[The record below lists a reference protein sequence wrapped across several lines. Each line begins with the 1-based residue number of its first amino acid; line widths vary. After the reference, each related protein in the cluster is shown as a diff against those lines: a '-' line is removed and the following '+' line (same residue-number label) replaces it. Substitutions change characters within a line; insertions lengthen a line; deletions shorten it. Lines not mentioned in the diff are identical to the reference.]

1 MSSPHAAEPRTGS
14 LPALFLKQLRL
25 NDRVMPTGAPK
36 SKRTDAD
43 KGAPAPKVA
52 KKKQHAGRAAP
63 YQTVGAIG
71 AGVGTI
77 IRGLIPSDG
86 VNVSEDS
93 YAAVEG
99 TSFRVVAGTI
109 WAQPETQAN
118 AAEAYPDGE
127 WAAKLARFQGVRT
140 SDAQMRIGRYAVTD
154 DMDPRPALPDNLSG
168 ALIGMTSGYGAN
180 VQNMRGTGGAEVELE
195 VLTLGPKWSHL
206 GLSIGDRIKPNAL
219 AHQLNRHFQDDET
232 KIGFLCLRIHHWVE
246 GKRSGRV
253 SADAPVR
260 PIDEDV
266 HTLLF
271 KRPGD
276 HASALYDL
284 EETTGPQSAMKRYR
298 LPVSGAE
305 PFTPD
310 KAKKA
315 LDEILG
321 TDGGMVHPMMWP
333 TLAHASVSFGALK
346 SLMQK
351 IARFRPNKNVRFPDG
366 QGGTYDVNAKVVM
379 LAATLLCLSTKGDG
393 YLPDLHMSVRGATA
407 ACKRLAVIAVEDSW
421 FNGADDRSP
430 ALRALL
436 GLAMATMR
444 MPDYHISHAT
454 AIKVGRLATQVVAS
468 KQILAWSDKFARAPT
483 GTVTVTKAHMVRSA
497 ELLRILKSFEGDMK
511 MFEKCAAVVKANG
524 RIDVIAMP
532 DDLVHPDHMPL
543 LHLID
548 QHVYRGVA
556 HQVLDFPTTQPS
568 NNAFGPRFRTLFHTV
583 TGFNPR
589 LASSDSA
596 ANTRGEHGPF
606 DEARDPVP
614 AVRRAQYQIGLEV
627 FAHVYPK
634 EPLPREEQAAA
645 YEATVSIDPA
655 IISQAVGPIKVAWIR
670 TSKQENIEDYKDD
683 PDPEKRRAAAE
694 LPTEWRGL
702 IVLLGTRSGEEVVVF
717 APSRD
722 NKPKPE
728 LTPSVKAKAIRE
740 ARAKS
745 QLGVGLKFASRL
757 MPFHTHARYDGASER
772 WLVTSTRGAA
782 AMSWSWEDAM
792 ATKLPFV
799 VSPFPIPSEEGDPN
813 WEARLN
819 DDEDGMAAARKAILT
834 ARLES
839 PYLTEEEAGDM
850 QGADYVLL
858 RRCLKKLVK
867 AIADVAEAQGFVP
880 GNVLSRFLS
889 MIAAQYST
897 FNVPV
902 PGLQG
907 GANEKELKPE
917 RGDWIV
923 YRALLRLAALAPGAM
938 QSSSPKKLAFVVND
952 ARALKYIESQLRSIV
967 RERDA
972 ANAANDAQSAA
983 RWQTRWHKLLHNA
996 EGGRTPF
1003 QFQKDLVQ
1011 QMVDRDASPNRTQG
1025 QFLSLEVG
1033 LGKTVTGMLYALQNL
1048 ASTPNH
1054 GMQRIVWITK
1064 RAIVDTTV
1072 GELQRWGQAPI
1083 HAYKSVSAHEAIHG
1097 FGGNNQRIIVLAI
1110 ETLSGAGSS
1119 ETLADE
1125 LIGMAPHTFF
1135 IVDEVHQYYN
1145 LSDRASRLLQA
1156 VSASPKFLVMTAT
1169 PAASTRQ
1176 MLAREWLRRCVN
1188 FPVASPDD
1196 VLVAGA
1202 TFISGRYDLGIEAV
1216 EEEVYVTLEDAEYDA
1231 HKAALAVP
1239 GGWSQAAR
1247 VVRNAIELK
1256 LAEVAVAE
1264 ARADRAANPG
1274 GGALVVVDS
1283 AASSGS
1289 MMNKLEWYAGT
1300 DFRVELRHNVLSA
1313 TQPTDPDVG
1322 IIVVS
1327 KDDVTGYNLQRLG
1340 VIVTGVYAGNAA
1352 HRHQLRGRIRR
1363 LGQKRKEVKYVTVIG
1378 RNTILDLLHER
1389 HKSTDSQ
1396 GATLEAM
1403 AALFLNQAEARTAL
1417 GGGTAVDK
1425 VGTAFDKD
1433 GADAIQFAVQANHEE
1448 AQAALAANQDALEM
1462 EEAPFN
1468 D

>member
-1 MSSPHAAEPRTGS
+1 MAGP
-14 LPALFLKQLRL
+14 LPALFLRQLRL
-25 NDRVMPTGAPK
+25 HEPVAMPTGAPK
-36 SKRTDAD
+36 SKRTGPPE
-43 KGAPAPKVA
+43 GAPAPKA
-52 KKKQHAGRAAP
+52 PKKKQHAGRAAP
-63 YQTVGAIG
+63 YQTVGVLG

-86 VNVSEDS
+86 VDVSEDS

-109 WAQPETQAN
+109 WALPETQSN

-154 DMDPRPALPDNLSG
+154 DMHPVPALPESLSG
-168 ALIGMTSGYGAN
+168 ALMGMTSGYGSN
-180 VQNMRGTGGAEVELE
+180 VQNMRGSDDNAEVELQ

-206 GLSIGDRIKPNAL
+206 GLSIGDRIRPNAL
-219 AHQLNRHFQDDET
+219 AHLLNRHFQDDET

-253 SADAPVR
+253 SADAPAR
-260 PIDEDV
+260 PINEDV
-266 HTLLF
+266 HAHLF
-271 KRPGD
+271 NNPGE
-276 HASALYDL
+276 HAAALYDL

-298 LPVSGAE
+298 LPVSGDR

-310 KAKKA
+310 DAKKVF
-315 LDEILG
+315 DEMTVG
-321 TDGGMVHPMMWP
+321 YEVPPMMWP
-333 TLAHASVSFGALK
+333 TLAHPGVSFGALK

-351 IARFRPNKNVRFPDG
+351 IARFRPNKNVRFP
-366 QGGTYDVNAKVVM
+366 GGDNAADYGVNAKVVM

-407 ACKRLAVIAVEDSW
+407 ACKRLAVIAVEDAW
-421 FNGADDRSP
+421 FNGENDRSP
-430 ALRALL
+430 SLRALL

-444 MPDYHISHAT
+444 MPDYHISYAT
-454 AIKVGRLATQVVAS
+454 ATKVGRLATQVVAS
-468 KQILAWSDKFARAPT
+468 RHLLAWSPKFARSPT
-483 GTVTVTKAHMVRSA
+483 GRVGVTKEHMIRSA
-497 ELLRILKSFEGDMK
+497 ELLRILKSFEGDMQ
-511 MFEKCAAVVKANG
+511 MFERAAEMVHSTG
-524 RIDVIAMP
+524 RIHVIAMP
-532 DDLVHPDHMPL
+532 EQLVHPDHMPL

-589 LASSDSA
+589 LASANPNAA

-634 EPLPREEQAAA
+634 EPLPEEERAARF
-645 YEATVSIDPA
+645 ATVSVDPA
-655 IISQAVGPIKVAWIR
+655 IVSQAVGPIKVVQVL
-670 TSKQENIEDYKDD
+670 TSKQENIADYRDD
-683 PDPEKRRAAAE
+683 PDPEKRRAAAAM
-694 LPTEWRGL
+694 PTVWKGL
-702 IVLLGTRSGEEVVVF
+702 IVLLGTRSSDEVVVF

-722 NKPKPE
+722 AKPKPE
-728 LTPSVKAKAIRE
+728 ITPTAKAKAIRA

-745 QLGVGLKFASRL
+745 QLGVGLKFESRL
-757 MPFHTHARYDGASER
+757 MPFHTHARYDDDTSR

-782 AMSWSWEDAM
+782 AKFWSWDDAM
-792 ATKLPFV
+792 STEVPFV
-799 VSPFPIPSEEGDPN
+799 VSPFPIPNEEGDPE

-819 DDEDGMAAARKAILT
+819 DDDDGLVAADVPILT
-834 ARLES
+834 ARLENR
-839 PYLTEEEAGDM
+839 YLPESEAEDM
-850 QGADYVLL
+850 QGADYGLM
-858 RRCLKKLVK
+858 RRCLEKLVK
-867 AIADVAEAQGFVP
+867 AIADVAELQGFVP

-889 MIAAQYST
+889 MIAAQYTT
-897 FNVPV
+897 FSVPV

-952 ARALKYIESQLRSIV
+952 ARALKHVESELRSIV

-972 ANAANDAQSAA
+972 ATAQPTTH
-983 RWQTRWHKLLHNA
+983 WQTGWHKLLHNA

-1011 QMVDRDASPNRTQG
+1011 QMVDRDGSPNRTQG

-1033 LGKTVTGMLYALQNL
+1033 LGKTVTGMLYALQHL

-1072 GELQRWGQAPI
+1072 GELQRWGQAPVA
-1083 HAYKSVSAHEAIHG
+1083 AYKSVSEHEAIHG
-1097 FGGNNQRIIVLAI
+1097 FGGNNQRILVLAI

-1119 ETLADE
+1119 ETLAE
-1125 LIGMAPHTFF
+1125 RLIGMAPHTLF

-1216 EEEVYVTLEDAEYDA
+1216 EEEVFVRLSEDEYDA

-1239 GGWSQAAR
+1239 GGWGQAAR
-1247 VVRNAIELK
+1247 IVRDAIELK

-1283 AASSGS
+1283 AAAAGS
-1289 MMNKLEWYAGT
+1289 MMNKLKWHAGP
-1300 DFRVELRHNVLSA
+1300 DFQVQLRHNVLNSP
-1313 TQPTDPDVG
+1313 QPTDPTVG
-1322 IIVVS
+1322 IIVVT

-1389 HKSTDSQ
+1389 HKSTDAQ

-1403 AALFLNQAEARTAL
+1403 AALFLNQAEARVAL
-1417 GGGTAVDK
+1417 GGG
-1425 VGTAFDKD
+1425 G
-1433 GADAIQFAVQANHEE
+1433 GA
-1448 AQAALAANQDALEM
+1448 
-1462 EEAPFN
+1462 
-1468 D
+1468 

>member
-1 MSSPHAAEPRTGS
+1 MAGP
-14 LPALFLKQLRL
+14 LPALFLRQLRL
-25 NDRVMPTGAPK
+25 HEPVAMPTGAPK
-36 SKRTDAD
+36 SKRTGPPE
-43 KGAPAPKVA
+43 GAPAPKAPKVT
-52 KKKQHAGRAAP
+52 KKQHAGRAAP
-63 YQTVGAIG
+63 YQTVGVLG

-86 VNVSEDS
+86 VDVSEDS

-109 WAQPETQAN
+109 WALPETQSN

-154 DMDPRPALPDNLSG
+154 DMHPVPALPESLNG
-168 ALIGMTSGYGAN
+168 ALMGMTSGYGSN
-180 VQNMRGTGGAEVELE
+180 VQNMRGSDDNAEVELQ

-206 GLSIGDRIKPNAL
+206 GLSIGDRIRPNAL
-219 AHQLNRHFQDDET
+219 AHLLNRHFQDDET

-253 SADAPVR
+253 SADAPAR
-260 PIDEDV
+260 PINEDV
-266 HTLLF
+266 HAHLF
-271 KRPGD
+271 NNPGE
-276 HASALYDL
+276 HAAALYDL

-298 LPVSGAE
+298 LPVSGDR

-310 KAKKA
+310 DAKKVF
-315 LDEILG
+315 DEMTVG
-321 TDGGMVHPMMWP
+321 REVPPMMWP
-333 TLAHASVSFGALK
+333 TLAHPSVSFGALK

-351 IARFRPNKNVRFPDG
+351 IARFRPNKDVRFP
-366 QGGTYDVNAKVVM
+366 GGDNAADYDVNAKVVM

-407 ACKRLAVIAVEDSW
+407 ACKRLAVIAVEDAW
-421 FNGADDRSP
+421 FNGENDRSP
-430 ALRALL
+430 SLRALL

-444 MPDYHISHAT
+444 MPDYHISYAT
-454 AIKVGRLATQVVAS
+454 ATKVGRLATQVVAS
-468 KQILAWSDKFARAPT
+468 RHLLAWSPKFARSPT
-483 GTVTVTKAHMVRSA
+483 GRVGVTKEHMIRSA
-497 ELLRILKSFEGDMK
+497 ELLRILKSFEGDMQ
-511 MFEKCAAVVKANG
+511 MFERCAEMVDSTG
-524 RIDVIAMP
+524 RIHVIAMP
-532 DDLVHPDHMPL
+532 EQLVHPDHMPL

-589 LASSDSA
+589 LASANPNAA

-614 AVRRAQYQIGLEV
+614 AVRRAQYQIGIEV

-634 EPLPREEQAAA
+634 EPLPEEERAARF
-645 YEATVSIDPA
+645 ATVSVDPA
-655 IISQAVGPIKVAWIR
+655 IVSQAVGPIKVSQVL
-670 TSKQENIEDYKDD
+670 TSKQENIEDYRDD
-683 PDPEKRRAAAE
+683 PDPEKRRAAAAM
-694 LPTEWRGL
+694 PTVWKGL
-702 IVLLGTRSGEEVVVF
+702 IVLLGTRSSDEVVVF

-722 NKPKPE
+722 AKPKPE
-728 LTPSVKAKAIRE
+728 ITPTAKAKAIRA

-745 QLGVGLKFASRL
+745 QLGVGLKFESRL
-757 MPFHTHARYDGASER
+757 MPFHTHARYDDDTSR

-782 AMSWSWEDAM
+782 AKFWSWDDAM
-792 ATKLPFV
+792 STEVPFV
-799 VSPFPIPSEEGDPN
+799 VSPFPIPNEEGDPE

-819 DDEDGMAAARKAILT
+819 DDDDGLVAADVPILT
-834 ARLES
+834 ARLENR
-839 PYLTEEEAGDM
+839 YLPESEAEDM
-850 QGADYVLL
+850 QGADYGLM
-858 RRCLKKLVK
+858 RRCLEKLVN
-867 AIADVAEAQGFVP
+867 AIADVAEVQGFVP

-889 MIAAQYST
+889 MIAAQYTT
-897 FNVPV
+897 FSVPV

-952 ARALKYIESQLRSIV
+952 ARALKHVESELRSIV

-972 ANAANDAQSAA
+972 ATAQPTTH
-983 RWQTRWHKLLHNA
+983 WQTGWHKLLHNA

-1011 QMVDRDASPNRTQG
+1011 QMVDRDGSPNRTQG

-1033 LGKTVTGMLYALQNL
+1033 LGKTVTGMLYALQHL

-1072 GELQRWGQAPI
+1072 GELQRWGQAPVS
-1083 HAYKSVSAHEAIHG
+1083 AYKSVSEHEAIHG
-1097 FGGNNQRIIVLAI
+1097 FGGNNQRILVLAN

-1119 ETLADE
+1119 ETLAE
-1125 LIGMAPHTFF
+1125 RLIGMAPHTLF

-1216 EEEVYVTLEDAEYDA
+1216 EEEVFVRLSEDEYDA

-1239 GGWSQAAR
+1239 GGWGQAAR
-1247 VVRNAIELK
+1247 IVRDAIELK

-1283 AASSGS
+1283 AAAAGS
-1289 MMNKLEWYAGT
+1289 MMNKVNWHAGP
-1300 DFRVELRHNVLSA
+1300 DFQVQLRHNVLNSP
-1313 TQPTDPDVG
+1313 QPTDPTVG
-1322 IIVVS
+1322 IIVVT

-1389 HKSTDSQ
+1389 HKSTDAQ

-1403 AALFLNQAEARTAL
+1403 AALFLNQAEARVAL
-1417 GGGTAVDK
+1417 GGG
-1425 VGTAFDKD
+1425 G
-1433 GADAIQFAVQANHEE
+1433 GA
-1448 AQAALAANQDALEM
+1448 
-1462 EEAPFN
+1462 
-1468 D
+1468 

>member
-1 MSSPHAAEPRTGS
+1 MAGT
-14 LPALFLKQLRL
+14 LPALFLNQLRL
-25 NDRVMPTGAPK
+25 DNSVMPTGAPK
-36 SKRTDAD
+36 SKRTGPPE
-43 KGAPAPKVA
+43 GAPAPKA
-52 KKKQHAGRAAP
+52 RKAPKKQHAGRAAP

-86 VNVSEDS
+86 VDSVSDDS

-109 WAQPETQAN
+109 WALPETQSN

-140 SDAQMRIGRYAVTD
+140 SDAQMRIGRYVVTD
-154 DMDPRPALPDNLSG
+154 DMDPRPALPQSLSG

-180 VQNMRGTGGAEVELE
+180 VQNMQGSDDNAEVELQ

-206 GLSIGDRIKPNAL
+206 GLSIGDRIRPNAL
-219 AHQLNRHFQDDET
+219 AHLLDRHFQDDET

-253 SADAPVR
+253 SADAPAR
-260 PIDEDV
+260 PINEDV
-266 HTLLF
+266 HAHLF
-271 KRPGD
+271 NNPGE
-276 HASALYDL
+276 HAAALYDL

-298 LPVSGAE
+298 LPVSGDR

-310 KAKKA
+310 DAKKVF
-315 LDEILG
+315 DEMTVG
-321 TDGGMVHPMMWP
+321 YEVPPMMWP
-333 TLAHASVSFGALK
+333 TLAHPGVSFGALK

-351 IARFRPNKNVRFPDG
+351 IARFRPNKNVRFP
-366 QGGTYDVNAKVVM
+366 GGDNAADYDVNAKVVM

-407 ACKRLAVIAVEDSW
+407 ACKRLAVIAVEDAW
-421 FNGADDRSP
+421 FNGENDRSP
-430 ALRALL
+430 SLRALL

-444 MPDYHISHAT
+444 MPDYHISYAT
-454 AIKVGRLATQVVAS
+454 ATKVGRLATQVVAS
-468 KQILAWSDKFARAPT
+468 RHLLAWSPKFARSPT
-483 GTVTVTKAHMVRSA
+483 GRVGVTKEHMIRSA
-497 ELLRILKSFEGDMK
+497 ELLRILKSFEGDMQ
-511 MFEKCAAVVKANG
+511 MFERAAEMVHSTG
-524 RIDVIAMP
+524 RIHVIAMP
-532 DDLVHPDHMPL
+532 EQLVHPDHMPL

-589 LASSDSA
+589 LASANPNAA

-634 EPLPREEQAAA
+634 EPLPEEERAARF
-645 YEATVSIDPA
+645 ATVSVDPA
-655 IISQAVGPIKVAWIR
+655 IVSQAVGPIKVVQVL
-670 TSKQENIEDYKDD
+670 TSKQENIADYRDD
-683 PDPEKRRAAAE
+683 PDPEKRRAAAAM
-694 LPTEWRGL
+694 PTVWKGL
-702 IVLLGTRSGEEVVVF
+702 IVLLGTRSSDEVVVF

-722 NKPKPE
+722 AKPKPE
-728 LTPSVKAKAIRE
+728 ITPTAKAKAIRA

-745 QLGVGLKFASRL
+745 QLGVGLKFESRL
-757 MPFHTHARYDGASER
+757 MPFHTHARYDNDTSR

-782 AMSWSWEDAM
+782 AKFWSWDDAM
-792 ATKLPFV
+792 STEVPFV
-799 VSPFPIPSEEGDPN
+799 VSPFPIPNEEGDPE

-819 DDEDGMAAARKAILT
+819 DDDDGLVAADVPILT
-834 ARLES
+834 ARLENR
-839 PYLTEEEAGDM
+839 YLPESEAEDM
-850 QGADYVLL
+850 QGADYGLM
-858 RRCLKKLVK
+858 RRCLEKLVK
-867 AIADVAEAQGFVP
+867 AIADVAELQGFVP

-889 MIAAQYST
+889 MIAAQYTT
-897 FNVPV
+897 FSVPV

-952 ARALKYIESQLRSIV
+952 ARALKHVESELRSIV

-972 ANAANDAQSAA
+972 ATAQPTTH
-983 RWQTRWHKLLHNA
+983 WQTGWHKLLHNA

-1011 QMVDRDASPNRTQG
+1011 QMVDRDGSPNRTQG

-1033 LGKTVTGMLYALQNL
+1033 LGKTVTGMLYALQHL

-1072 GELQRWGQAPI
+1072 GELQRWGQAPVA
-1083 HAYKSVSAHEAIHG
+1083 AYKSVSEHEAIHG
-1097 FGGNNQRIIVLAI
+1097 FGGNNQRILVLAI

-1119 ETLADE
+1119 ETLAE
-1125 LIGMAPHTFF
+1125 RLIGMAPHTLF

-1216 EEEVYVTLEDAEYDA
+1216 EEEVFVRLSEDEYDA

-1239 GGWSQAAR
+1239 GGWGQAAR
-1247 VVRNAIELK
+1247 IVRDAIELK

-1283 AASSGS
+1283 AAAAGS
-1289 MMNKLEWYAGT
+1289 MMNKLKWHAGP
-1300 DFRVELRHNVLSA
+1300 DFQVQLRHNVLNSP
-1313 TQPTDPDVG
+1313 QPTDPTVG
-1322 IIVVS
+1322 IIVVT

-1389 HKSTDSQ
+1389 HKSTDAQ

-1403 AALFLNQAEARTAL
+1403 AALFLNQAEARVAL
-1417 GGGTAVDK
+1417 GGG
-1425 VGTAFDKD
+1425 G
-1433 GADAIQFAVQANHEE
+1433 GA
-1448 AQAALAANQDALEM
+1448 
-1462 EEAPFN
+1462 
-1468 D
+1468 

>member
-1 MSSPHAAEPRTGS
+1 MAGP
-14 LPALFLKQLRL
+14 LPALFLRQLRL
-25 NDRVMPTGAPK
+25 HEPVAMPTGAPK
-36 SKRTDAD
+36 SKRTGPPE
-43 KGAPAPKVA
+43 GAPAPKAPKVT
-52 KKKQHAGRAAP
+52 KKQHAGRAAP
-63 YQTVGAIG
+63 YQTVGVLG

-86 VNVSEDS
+86 VDVSEDS

-109 WAQPETQAN
+109 WALPETQSN

-154 DMDPRPALPDNLSG
+154 DMHPVPALPESLSG
-168 ALIGMTSGYGAN
+168 ALMGMTSGYGSN
-180 VQNMRGTGGAEVELE
+180 VQNMRGSDDNAEVELQ

-206 GLSIGDRIKPNAL
+206 GLSIGDRIRPNAL
-219 AHQLNRHFQDDET
+219 AHLLDRHFQDDET

-253 SADAPVR
+253 SADAPAR
-260 PIDEDV
+260 PINEDV
-266 HTLLF
+266 HAHLF
-271 KRPGD
+271 NNPGE
-276 HASALYDL
+276 HAAALYDL

-298 LPVSGAE
+298 LPVSGDR

-310 KAKKA
+310 DAKKVF
-315 LDEILG
+315 DEMTVG
-321 TDGGMVHPMMWP
+321 YEVPPMMWP
-333 TLAHASVSFGALK
+333 TLAHPGVSFGALK

-351 IARFRPNKNVRFPDG
+351 IARFRPNKNVRFP
-366 QGGTYDVNAKVVM
+366 GGDNAADYGVNAKVVM

-407 ACKRLAVIAVEDSW
+407 ACKRLAVIAVEDAW
-421 FNGADDRSP
+421 FNGENDRSP
-430 ALRALL
+430 SLRALL

-454 AIKVGRLATQVVAS
+454 ATKVGRLATQVVAS
-468 KQILAWSDKFARAPT
+468 RHLLAWSPKFARSPT
-483 GTVTVTKAHMVRSA
+483 GRVGVTKEHMIRSA
-497 ELLRILKSFEGDMK
+497 ELLRILKSFEGDMQ
-511 MFEKCAAVVKANG
+511 MFERAAEMVHSTG
-524 RIDVIAMP
+524 RIHVIAMP
-532 DDLVHPDHMPL
+532 EQLVHPDHMPL

-589 LASSDSA
+589 LASANPNAA

-634 EPLPREEQAAA
+634 EPLPEEERAARF
-645 YEATVSIDPA
+645 ATVSVDPA
-655 IISQAVGPIKVAWIR
+655 IVSQAVGPIKVPQVL
-670 TSKQENIEDYKDD
+670 TSKQENIADYRDD
-683 PDPEKRRAAAE
+683 PDPEKRRAAAAM
-694 LPTEWRGL
+694 PTVWKGL
-702 IVLLGTRSGEEVVVF
+702 IVLLGTRSSDEVVVF

-722 NKPKPE
+722 AKPKPE
-728 LTPSVKAKAIRE
+728 ITPTAKAKAIRA

-745 QLGVGLKFASRL
+745 QLGVGLKFESRL
-757 MPFHTHARYDGASER
+757 MPFHTHARYDNDTSR

-782 AMSWSWEDAM
+782 AKFWSWDDAM
-792 ATKLPFV
+792 TAEMPFV
-799 VSPFPIPSEEGDPN
+799 VSPFPIPNEEGDPE

-819 DDEDGMAAARKAILT
+819 DDDDGLVAADVPILT
-834 ARLES
+834 ARLENR
-839 PYLTEEEAGDM
+839 YLPESEAEDM
-850 QGADYVLL
+850 QGADYGLV
-858 RRCLKKLVK
+858 RRCLEKLVK
-867 AIADVAEAQGFVP
+867 AIASVAEVQGFVS

-889 MIAAQYST
+889 MIAAQYTT
-897 FNVPV
+897 FSVPV

-952 ARALKYIESQLRSIV
+952 ARALKHVESELRSIV

-972 ANAANDAQSAA
+972 ATAQPTTH
-983 RWQTRWHKLLHNA
+983 WQTGWHKLLHNA

-1011 QMVDRDASPNRTQG
+1011 QMVDRDGSPNRTQG

-1033 LGKTVTGMLYALQNL
+1033 LGKTVTGMLYALQHL

-1072 GELQRWGQAPI
+1072 GELQRWGQAPVA
-1083 HAYKSVSAHEAIHG
+1083 AYKSVSEHEAIHG
-1097 FGGNNQRIIVLAI
+1097 FGGNNQRILVLAI

-1119 ETLADE
+1119 ETLAE
-1125 LIGMAPHTFF
+1125 RLIGMAPHTLF

-1216 EEEVYVTLEDAEYDA
+1216 EEEVFVRLSEDEYDA

-1239 GGWSQAAR
+1239 GGWGQAAR
-1247 VVRNAIELK
+1247 IVRDAIERK

-1283 AASSGS
+1283 AAAAGS
-1289 MMNKLEWYAGT
+1289 MMNKLKWHAGP
-1300 DFRVELRHNVLSA
+1300 DFQVQLRHNVLNSP
-1313 TQPTDPDVG
+1313 QPTDPTVG
-1322 IIVVS
+1322 IIVVT

-1389 HKSTDSQ
+1389 HKSTDAQ

-1403 AALFLNQAEARTAL
+1403 AALFLNQAEARVAL
-1417 GGGTAVDK
+1417 GGG
-1425 VGTAFDKD
+1425 G
-1433 GADAIQFAVQANHEE
+1433 GA
-1448 AQAALAANQDALEM
+1448 
-1462 EEAPFN
+1462 
-1468 D
+1468 

>member
-1 MSSPHAAEPRTGS
+1 MAGP
-14 LPALFLKQLRL
+14 LPALFLRQLRL
-25 NDRVMPTGAPK
+25 HEPVAMPTGAPK
-36 SKRTDAD
+36 SKRTGPPE
-43 KGAPAPKVA
+43 GAPAPKA
-52 KKKQHAGRAAP
+52 PKKKQHAGRAAP
-63 YQTVGAIG
+63 YQTVGVLG

-86 VNVSEDS
+86 VDVSEDS

-109 WAQPETQAN
+109 WALPETQSN

-154 DMDPRPALPDNLSG
+154 DMHPVPALPESLSG
-168 ALIGMTSGYGAN
+168 ALMGMTSGYGSN
-180 VQNMRGTGGAEVELE
+180 VQNMRGSDDNAEVELQ

-206 GLSIGDRIKPNAL
+206 GLSIGDRIRPNAL
-219 AHQLNRHFQDDET
+219 AHLLNRHFQDDET

-253 SADAPVR
+253 SADAPAR
-260 PIDEDV
+260 PINEDV
-266 HTLLF
+266 HAHLF
-271 KRPGD
+271 NNPGE
-276 HASALYDL
+276 HAAALYDL

-298 LPVSGAE
+298 LPVSGDR

-310 KAKKA
+310 DAKKVF
-315 LDEILG
+315 DEMTVG
-321 TDGGMVHPMMWP
+321 YEVPPMMWP
-333 TLAHASVSFGALK
+333 TLAHPGVSFGALK

-351 IARFRPNKNVRFPDG
+351 IARFRPNKNVRFP
-366 QGGTYDVNAKVVM
+366 GGDNAADYDVNAKVVM

-407 ACKRLAVIAVEDSW
+407 ACKRLAVIAVEDAW
-421 FNGADDRSP
+421 FNGENDRSP
-430 ALRALL
+430 SLRALL

-444 MPDYHISHAT
+444 MPDYHISYAT
-454 AIKVGRLATQVVAS
+454 ATKVGRLATQVVAS
-468 KQILAWSDKFARAPT
+468 RHLLAWSPKFTRSPT
-483 GTVTVTKAHMVRSA
+483 GRVGVTKEHMVRSA
-497 ELLRILKSFEGDMK
+497 ELLRILKSFEGDMQ
-511 MFEKCAAVVKANG
+511 MFERCADLVNADA
-524 RIDVIAMP
+524 RIHVIAMP
-532 DDLVHPDHMPL
+532 EQLVHPDHMPL

-589 LASSDSA
+589 LASANPNAA

-634 EPLPREEQAAA
+634 EPLPEEERAVRF
-645 YEATVSIDPA
+645 ATVSVDPA
-655 IISQAVGPIKVAWIR
+655 IVSQAVGPIKVVQVL
-670 TSKQENIEDYKDD
+670 TSKQENIADYRDD
-683 PDPEKRRAAAE
+683 PDPEKRRAAAAM
-694 LPTEWRGL
+694 PTVWKGL
-702 IVLLGTRSGEEVVVF
+702 IVLLGTRSSDEVVVF

-722 NKPKPE
+722 AKPKPE
-728 LTPSVKAKAIRE
+728 ITPTAKAKAIRA

-745 QLGVGLKFASRL
+745 QLGVGLKFESRL
-757 MPFHTHARYDGASER
+757 MPFHTHARYDNDTSR

-782 AMSWSWEDAM
+782 AKFWSWDDAM
-792 ATKLPFV
+792 STEVPFV
-799 VSPFPIPSEEGDPN
+799 VSPFPIPNEEGDPE

-819 DDEDGMAAARKAILT
+819 DDDDGLVAADVPILT
-834 ARLES
+834 ARLENRHLPES
-839 PYLTEEEAGDM
+839 EAEDV
-850 QGADYVLL
+850 QGADYGLM
-858 RRCLKKLVK
+858 RRCLEKLVK
-867 AIADVAEAQGFVP
+867 AIADVAEVQGFVP

-889 MIAAQYST
+889 MIAAQYTT
-897 FNVPV
+897 FSVPV

-952 ARALKYIESQLRSIV
+952 ARALKHVESELRSIV

-972 ANAANDAQSAA
+972 ATAQPTTH
-983 RWQTRWHKLLHNA
+983 WQTGWHKLLHNA

-1011 QMVDRDASPNRTQG
+1011 QMVDRDGSPNRTQG

-1033 LGKTVTGMLYALQNL
+1033 LGKTVTGMLYALQHL

-1072 GELQRWGQAPI
+1072 GELQRWGQAPVA
-1083 HAYKSVSAHEAIHG
+1083 AYKSVSEHEAIHG
-1097 FGGNNQRIIVLAI
+1097 FGGNNQRILVLAI

-1119 ETLADE
+1119 ETLAE
-1125 LIGMAPHTFF
+1125 RLIGMAPHTLF

-1188 FPVASPDD
+1188 FPVASPND

-1216 EEEVYVTLEDAEYDA
+1216 EEEVFVRLSEDEYDA

-1239 GGWSQAAR
+1239 GGWGQAAR
-1247 VVRNAIELK
+1247 IVRDAIELK

-1283 AASSGS
+1283 AAAAGS
-1289 MMNKLEWYAGT
+1289 MMNKLKWHAGP
-1300 DFRVELRHNVLSA
+1300 DFQVQLRHNVLNSP
-1313 TQPTDPDVG
+1313 QPTDPTVG
-1322 IIVVS
+1322 IIVVT

-1389 HKSTDSQ
+1389 HKSTDAQ

-1403 AALFLNQAEARTAL
+1403 AALFLNQAEARVAL
-1417 GGGTAVDK
+1417 GGG
-1425 VGTAFDKD
+1425 G
-1433 GADAIQFAVQANHEE
+1433 GA
-1448 AQAALAANQDALEM
+1448 
-1462 EEAPFN
+1462 
-1468 D
+1468 

>member
-1 MSSPHAAEPRTGS
+1 M
-14 LPALFLKQLRL
+14 
-25 NDRVMPTGAPK
+25 
-36 SKRTDAD
+36 
-43 KGAPAPKVA
+43 
-52 KKKQHAGRAAP
+52 
-63 YQTVGAIG
+63 
-71 AGVGTI
+71 
-77 IRGLIPSDG
+77 
-86 VNVSEDS
+86 
-93 YAAVEG
+93 
-99 TSFRVVAGTI
+99 
-109 WAQPETQAN
+109 
-118 AAEAYPDGE
+118 
-127 WAAKLARFQGVRT
+127 
-140 SDAQMRIGRYAVTD
+140 
-154 DMDPRPALPDNLSG
+154 
-168 ALIGMTSGYGAN
+168 
-180 VQNMRGTGGAEVELE
+180 
-195 VLTLGPKWSHL
+195 LTLGPKWSHL
-206 GLSIGDRIKPNAL
+206 GLSIGDRIRPNAL
-219 AHQLNRHFQDDET
+219 AHLLNRHFQDDET

-253 SADAPVR
+253 SADAPAR
-260 PIDEDV
+260 PINEDV
-266 HTLLF
+266 HAHLF
-271 KRPGD
+271 NNPGE
-276 HASALYDL
+276 HAAALYDL

-298 LPVSGAE
+298 LPVSGDR

-310 KAKKA
+310 DAKKVF
-315 LDEILG
+315 DEMTVG
-321 TDGGMVHPMMWP
+321 YEVPPMMWP
-333 TLAHASVSFGALK
+333 TLAHPGVSFGALK

-351 IARFRPNKNVRFPDG
+351 IARFRPNKNVRFP
-366 QGGTYDVNAKVVM
+366 GGDNAADYDVNAKVVM

-407 ACKRLAVIAVEDSW
+407 ACKRLAVIAVEDAW
-421 FNGADDRSP
+421 FNGENDRSP
-430 ALRALL
+430 SLRALL

-444 MPDYHISHAT
+444 MPDYHISYAT
-454 AIKVGRLATQVVAS
+454 ATKVGRLATQVVAS
-468 KQILAWSDKFARAPT
+468 RHLLAWSPKFARSPT
-483 GTVTVTKAHMVRSA
+483 GRVGVTKEHMIRSA
-497 ELLRILKSFEGDMK
+497 ELLRILKSFEGDMQ
-511 MFEKCAAVVKANG
+511 MFERAAEMVHSTG
-524 RIDVIAMP
+524 RIHVIAMP
-532 DDLVHPDHMPL
+532 EQLVHPDHMPL

-589 LASSDSA
+589 LASANPNAA

-634 EPLPREEQAAA
+634 EPLPEEERAARF
-645 YEATVSIDPA
+645 ATVSVDPA
-655 IISQAVGPIKVAWIR
+655 IVSQAVGPIKVVQIL
-670 TSKQENIEDYKDD
+670 TSKQENIADYRDD
-683 PDPEKRRAAAE
+683 PDPEKRRAAAAM
-694 LPTEWRGL
+694 PTVWKGL
-702 IVLLGTRSGEEVVVF
+702 IVLLGTRSSDEVVVF

-722 NKPKPE
+722 AKPKPE
-728 LTPSVKAKAIRE
+728 ITPTAKAKAIRA

-745 QLGVGLKFASRL
+745 QLGVGLKFESRL
-757 MPFHTHARYDGASER
+757 MPFHTHARYDDDTSR

-782 AMSWSWEDAM
+782 AKFWSWDDAM

-799 VSPFPIPSEEGDPN
+799 VSPFPIPNEEGDPE
-813 WEARLN
+813 WEAQLN
-819 DDEDGMAAARKAILT
+819 DDDDGLVAADVPILT
-834 ARLES
+834 ARLENR
-839 PYLTEEEAGDM
+839 YLPESEAEDM
-850 QGADYVLL
+850 QGADYGLV
-858 RRCLKKLVK
+858 RRCLEKLVK
-867 AIADVAEAQGFVP
+867 AIASVAEVQGFVP

-889 MIAAQYST
+889 MIAAQYTT
-897 FNVPV
+897 FSVPV

-952 ARALKYIESQLRSIV
+952 ARALKHVESELRSIV

-972 ANAANDAQSAA
+972 ATAQPTTH
-983 RWQTRWHKLLHNA
+983 WQTGWHKLLHNA

-1011 QMVDRDASPNRTQG
+1011 QMVDRDGSPNRTQG

-1033 LGKTVTGMLYALQNL
+1033 LGKTVTGMLYALQHL

-1072 GELQRWGQAPI
+1072 GELQRWGQGPI
-1083 HAYKSVSAHEAIHG
+1083 AAVKSGAEDWTIYAQ
-1097 FGGNNQRIIVLAI
+1097 NNRLIVLAI

-1119 ETLADE
+1119 ETIATE
-1125 LIGMAPHTFF
+1125 LIGMAPHTLF

-1216 EEEVYVTLEDAEYDA
+1216 EEEVFVRLSEDEYDA

-1239 GGWSQAAR
+1239 GGWGQAAR
-1247 VVRNAIELK
+1247 IVRDAIERK

-1283 AASSGS
+1283 ASSAASV
-1289 MMNKLEWYAGT
+1289 MNKLKWHAGP
-1300 DFRVELRHNVLSA
+1300 DFQVQLRHNALNSP
-1313 TQPTDPDVG
+1313 QPTDPTVG
-1322 IIVVS
+1322 IIVVT

-1389 HKSTDSQ
+1389 HKSTDAQ

-1417 GGGTAVDK
+1417 GGG
-1425 VGTAFDKD
+1425 G
-1433 GADAIQFAVQANHEE
+1433 GA
-1448 AQAALAANQDALEM
+1448 
-1462 EEAPFN
+1462 
-1468 D
+1468 

>member
-1 MSSPHAAEPRTGS
+1 MAGP
-14 LPALFLKQLRL
+14 LPALFLRQLRL
-25 NDRVMPTGAPK
+25 HEPVAMPTGAPK
-36 SKRTDAD
+36 SKRTGPPE
-43 KGAPAPKVA
+43 GAPAPKAPKVT
-52 KKKQHAGRAAP
+52 KKQHAGRAAP
-63 YQTVGAIG
+63 YQTVGVLG

-86 VNVSEDS
+86 VDVSEDS

-109 WAQPETQAN
+109 WALPETQSN

-140 SDAQMRIGRYAVTD
+140 SDAQMRIGRYVVTD
-154 DMDPRPALPDNLSG
+154 DMDPRPALPQSLSG

-180 VQNMRGTGGAEVELE
+180 VQNMQGSDDNAEVELQ

-206 GLSIGDRIKPNAL
+206 GLSIGDRIRPNAL
-219 AHQLNRHFQDDET
+219 AHLLDRHFQDDET

-253 SADAPVR
+253 SADAPAR
-260 PIDEDV
+260 PINEDV
-266 HTLLF
+266 HAHLF
-271 KRPGD
+271 NNPGE
-276 HASALYDL
+276 HAAALYDL

-298 LPVSGAE
+298 LPVSGDR

-310 KAKKA
+310 DAKKVF
-315 LDEILG
+315 DEMTVG
-321 TDGGMVHPMMWP
+321 YEVPPMMWP
-333 TLAHASVSFGALK
+333 TLAHPGVSFGALK

-351 IARFRPNKNVRFPDG
+351 IARFRPNKNVRFP
-366 QGGTYDVNAKVVM
+366 GGDNAADYDVNAKVVM

-407 ACKRLAVIAVEDSW
+407 ACKRLAVIAVEDAW
-421 FNGADDRSP
+421 FSGENDRSP
-430 ALRALL
+430 SLRALL

-444 MPDYHISHAT
+444 MPDYHISYAT
-454 AIKVGRLATQVVAS
+454 ATKVGRLATQVVAS
-468 KQILAWSDKFARAPT
+468 RHLLAWSPKFARSPT
-483 GTVTVTKAHMVRSA
+483 GRVGVTKEHMIRSA
-497 ELLRILKSFEGDMK
+497 ELLRILKSFEGDMQ
-511 MFEKCAAVVKANG
+511 MFERAAEMVHSTG
-524 RIDVIAMP
+524 RIHVIAMP
-532 DDLVHPDHMPL
+532 EQLVHPDHMPL

-589 LASSDSA
+589 LASANPNAA

-634 EPLPREEQAAA
+634 EPLPEEERAVRF
-645 YEATVSIDPA
+645 ATVSVDPA
-655 IISQAVGPIKVAWIR
+655 IVSQAVGPIKVVQVL
-670 TSKQENIEDYKDD
+670 TSKQENIADYRDD
-683 PDPEKRRAAAE
+683 PDPEKRRAAAAM
-694 LPTEWRGL
+694 PTVWKGL
-702 IVLLGTRSGEEVVVF
+702 IVLLGTRSSDEVVVF

-722 NKPKPE
+722 AKPKPE
-728 LTPSVKAKAIRE
+728 ITPTAKAKAIRA

-745 QLGVGLKFASRL
+745 QLGTGLKFESRL
-757 MPFHTHARYDGASER
+757 MPFHTHARYDDDTSR

-782 AMSWSWEDAM
+782 AKFWSWDDAM

-799 VSPFPIPSEEGDPN
+799 VSPFPIPNEEGDPE
-813 WEARLN
+813 WEAQLN
-819 DDEDGMAAARKAILT
+819 DDDDGLVAADVPILT
-834 ARLES
+834 ARLENR
-839 PYLTEEEAGDM
+839 YLPESEAEDM
-850 QGADYVLL
+850 QGADYGLV
-858 RRCLKKLVK
+858 RRCLEKLVK
-867 AIADVAEAQGFVP
+867 AIASVAEVQGFVP

-889 MIAAQYST
+889 MIAAQYTT
-897 FNVPV
+897 FSVPV

-952 ARALKYIESQLRSIV
+952 ARALKHVESELRSIV

-972 ANAANDAQSAA
+972 ATAQPTTH
-983 RWQTRWHKLLHNA
+983 WQTGWHKLLHNA

-1011 QMVDRDASPNRTQG
+1011 QMVDRDGSPNRTQG

-1033 LGKTVTGMLYALQNL
+1033 LGKTVTGMLYALQHL

-1072 GELQRWGQAPI
+1072 GELQRWGQAPVA
-1083 HAYKSVSAHEAIHG
+1083 AYKSVSEHEAIHG
-1097 FGGNNQRIIVLAI
+1097 FGGNNQRILVLAI

-1119 ETLADE
+1119 ETLAE
-1125 LIGMAPHTFF
+1125 RLIGMAPHTLF

-1216 EEEVYVTLEDAEYDA
+1216 EEEVFVRLSEDEYDA

-1239 GGWSQAAR
+1239 GGWGQAAR
-1247 VVRNAIELK
+1247 IVRDAIELK

-1283 AASSGS
+1283 AAAAGS
-1289 MMNKLEWYAGT
+1289 MMNKLKWHAGP
-1300 DFRVELRHNVLSA
+1300 DFQVQLRHNVLNSP
-1313 TQPTDPDVG
+1313 QPTDPTVG
-1322 IIVVS
+1322 IIVVT

-1389 HKSTDSQ
+1389 HKSTDAQ

-1403 AALFLNQAEARTAL
+1403 AALFLNQAEARVAL
-1417 GGGTAVDK
+1417 GGG
-1425 VGTAFDKD
+1425 G
-1433 GADAIQFAVQANHEE
+1433 GA
-1448 AQAALAANQDALEM
+1448 
-1462 EEAPFN
+1462 
-1468 D
+1468 

>member
-1 MSSPHAAEPRTGS
+1 MAGP
-14 LPALFLKQLRL
+14 LPALFLRQLRL
-25 NDRVMPTGAPK
+25 HEPVAMPTGAPK
-36 SKRTDAD
+36 SKRTGPPE
-43 KGAPAPKVA
+43 GAPAPKAPKVT
-52 KKKQHAGRAAP
+52 KKQHAGRAAP
-63 YQTVGAIG
+63 YQTVGVLG

-77 IRGLIPSDG
+77 LPGLMYSYG
-86 VNVSEDS
+86 VDVSEDS

-109 WAQPETQAN
+109 WALPETQSN

-154 DMDPRPALPDNLSG
+154 DMHPVPALPESLSG
-168 ALIGMTSGYGAN
+168 ALMGMTSGYGSN
-180 VQNMRGTGGAEVELE
+180 VQNMRGSDDNAEVELQ

-206 GLSIGDRIKPNAL
+206 GLSIGDRIRPNAL
-219 AHQLNRHFQDDET
+219 AHLLNRHFQDDET

-253 SADAPVR
+253 SADAPAR
-260 PIDEDV
+260 PINEDV
-266 HTLLF
+266 HAHLF
-271 KRPGD
+271 NNPGE
-276 HASALYDL
+276 HAAALYDL

-298 LPVSGAE
+298 LPVSGDR

-310 KAKKA
+310 DAKKVF
-315 LDEILG
+315 DEMTVG
-321 TDGGMVHPMMWP
+321 YEVPPMMWP
-333 TLAHASVSFGALK
+333 TLAHPGVSFGALK

-351 IARFRPNKNVRFPDG
+351 IARFRPNKNVRFP
-366 QGGTYDVNAKVVM
+366 GGDNAADYDVNAKVVM

-407 ACKRLAVIAVEDSW
+407 ACKRLAVIAVEDAW
-421 FNGADDRSP
+421 FNGENDRSP
-430 ALRALL
+430 SLRALL

-444 MPDYHISHAT
+444 MPDYHISYAT
-454 AIKVGRLATQVVAS
+454 ATKVGRLATQVVAS
-468 KQILAWSDKFARAPT
+468 RHLLAWSPKFARSPT
-483 GTVTVTKAHMVRSA
+483 GRVGVTKEHMIRSA
-497 ELLRILKSFEGDMK
+497 ELLRILKSFEGDMQ
-511 MFEKCAAVVKANG
+511 MFERAAEMVHSTG
-524 RIDVIAMP
+524 RIHVIAMP
-532 DDLVHPDHMPL
+532 EQLVHPDHMPL

-589 LASSDSA
+589 LASANPNAA

-634 EPLPREEQAAA
+634 EPLPEEERAARF
-645 YEATVSIDPA
+645 ATVSVDPA
-655 IISQAVGPIKVAWIR
+655 IVSQAVGPIKVVQVL
-670 TSKQENIEDYKDD
+670 TSKQENIEDYRDD
-683 PDPEKRRAAAE
+683 PDPEKRRAAAAM
-694 LPTEWRGL
+694 PTVWKGL
-702 IVLLGTRSGEEVVVF
+702 IVLLGTRSSDEVVVF

-722 NKPKPE
+722 AKPKPE
-728 LTPSVKAKAIRE
+728 ITPTAKAKAIRA

-745 QLGVGLKFASRL
+745 QLGTGLKFESRL
-757 MPFHTHARYDGASER
+757 MPFHTHARYDNDTSR

-782 AMSWSWEDAM
+782 AKFWSWDDAM
-792 ATKLPFV
+792 STEVPFV
-799 VSPFPIPSEEGDPN
+799 VSPFPIPNEEGDPE
-813 WEARLN
+813 WEAQLN
-819 DDEDGMAAARKAILT
+819 DDDDGLVAADVPILT
-834 ARLES
+834 ARLENR
-839 PYLTEEEAGDM
+839 YLPESEAEDM
-850 QGADYVLL
+850 QGADYGLM
-858 RRCLKKLVK
+858 RRCLEKLVK
-867 AIADVAEAQGFVP
+867 AIADVAELQGFVP

-889 MIAAQYST
+889 MIAAQYTT
-897 FNVPV
+897 FSVPV

-952 ARALKYIESQLRSIV
+952 ARALKHVESELRSIV

-972 ANAANDAQSAA
+972 ATAQPTTH
-983 RWQTRWHKLLHNA
+983 WQTGWHKLLHNA

-1011 QMVDRDASPNRTQG
+1011 QMVDRDGSPNRTQG

-1033 LGKTVTGMLYALQNL
+1033 LGKTVTGMLYALQHL

-1072 GELQRWGQAPI
+1072 GELQRWGQAPVA
-1083 HAYKSVSAHEAIHG
+1083 AYKSVSEHEAIHG
-1097 FGGNNQRIIVLAI
+1097 FGGNNQRILVLAI

-1119 ETLADE
+1119 ETLAE
-1125 LIGMAPHTFF
+1125 RLIGMAPHTLF

-1216 EEEVYVTLEDAEYDA
+1216 EEEVFVRLSEDEYDA

-1239 GGWSQAAR
+1239 GGWGQAAR
-1247 VVRNAIELK
+1247 LVRDAIERK

-1283 AASSGS
+1283 AAAAGS
-1289 MMNKLEWYAGT
+1289 MMNKLKWHAGP
-1300 DFRVELRHNVLSA
+1300 DFQVQLRHNVLNSP
-1313 TQPTDPDVG
+1313 QPTDPTVG
-1322 IIVVS
+1322 IIVVT

-1389 HKSTDSQ
+1389 HKSTDAQ

-1403 AALFLNQAEARTAL
+1403 AALFLNQAEARVAL
-1417 GGGTAVDK
+1417 GGG
-1425 VGTAFDKD
+1425 G
-1433 GADAIQFAVQANHEE
+1433 GA
-1448 AQAALAANQDALEM
+1448 
-1462 EEAPFN
+1462 
-1468 D
+1468 

>member
-1 MSSPHAAEPRTGS
+1 MPSPNGAEPHTGS
-14 LPALFLKQLRL
+14 LPALFLKQLHL
-25 NDRVMPTGAPK
+25 HETMPTGAPK
-36 SKRTDAD
+36 TKRTKPAE
-43 KGAPAPKVA
+43 GAPAPKA
-52 KKKQHAGRAAP
+52 TKKQHAGRAAP

-86 VNVSEDS
+86 VDSVSDDS

-118 AAEAYPDGE
+118 AANAYPDGE

-154 DMDPRPALPDNLSG
+154 DMAPRPALPESLSG

-180 VQNMRGTGGAEVELE
+180 VQNMRGTDGAEVVLE

-206 GLSIGDRIKPNAL
+206 GLSIGDRIMPNAL
-219 AHQLNRHFQDDET
+219 AHQLNRHFQEDET

-253 SADAPVR
+253 SADAPAR

-266 HTLLF
+266 HALLF
-271 KRPGD
+271 NDPGQ

-284 EETTGPQSAMKRYR
+284 EETTGPLSAMKRYR
-298 LPVSGAE
+298 LPLSGDR

-310 KAKKA
+310 DAKAVF
-315 LDEILG
+315 DEMTTG
-321 TDGGMVHPMMWP
+321 HEVHPMMWP

-351 IARFRPNKNVRFPDG
+351 IARFRPNKDVRFPDDA
-366 QGGTYDVNAKVVM
+366 GGTYDVNARVVM

-421 FNGADDRSP
+421 FSGENDRSP

-444 MPDYHISHAT
+444 MPDYHISYAT
-454 AIKVGRLATQVVAS
+454 ATKVGRLSTQVVAS

-497 ELLRILKSFEGDMK
+497 ELLRILKSFEGDMQ
-511 MFEKCAAVVKANG
+511 MFEKCAEVVKADG
-524 RIDVIAMP
+524 RIKVIAMP
-532 DDLVHPDHMPL
+532 EQLVHPDHMPL

-568 NNAFGPRFRTLFHTV
+568 SNAFGPRFRTLFHTV

-589 LASSDSA
+589 LASANPNA

-627 FAHVYPK
+627 FAHVFPK
-634 EPLPREEQAAA
+634 QPLPEEERAVRF
-645 YEATVSIDPA
+645 ATVGVDPA
-655 IISQAVGPIKVAWIR
+655 IISQAVGPIKVSWVR
-670 TSKQENIEDYKDD
+670 TTKQENIEDYKDD

-702 IVLLGTRSGEEVVVF
+702 IVLLGTRSSEEVVVF

-728 LTPSVKAKAIRE
+728 ITPSVKARAIRA
-740 ARAKS
+740 ARFES
-745 QLGVGLKFASRL
+745 QRGVGLKFASRL
-757 MPFHTHARYDGASER
+757 MPFHTHARYDNDTGQ
-772 WLVTSTRGAA
+772 WLVTSNQGAA
-782 AMSWSWEDAM
+782 AKVWSWDNAM
-792 ATKLPFV
+792 TTELPFV
-799 VSPFPIPSEEGDPN
+799 VSPFPIPSKEGDPE
-813 WEARLN
+813 WEARLS
-819 DDEDGMAAARKAILT
+819 DDDDGMAAAKKPILT

-839 PYLTEEEAGDM
+839 RHLSEAEAGDM
-850 QGADYVLL
+850 QGADYRLL
-858 RRCLKKLVK
+858 RRCLEKLVK

-889 MIAAQYST
+889 MIAAQYTT
-897 FNVPV
+897 FSVPL

-923 YRALLRLAALAPGAM
+923 YRALLRLAALVPGAL

-952 ARALKYIESQLRSIV
+952 ARALKYVESELRGIV
-967 RERDA
+967 RERDTANAANA

-983 RWQTRWHKLLHNA
+983 HWQTRWHKLLHDA
-996 EGGRTPF
+996 AGGRAPF

-1033 LGKTVTGMLYALQNL
+1033 LGKTVTGMLYALQHL

-1054 GMQRIVWITK
+1054 GIQRIVWVTK

-1083 HAYKSVSAHEAIHG
+1083 AAYPSVYAHEATHL

-1119 ETLADE
+1119 EALAE
-1125 LIGMAPHTFF
+1125 RLIGMAPHTLF

-1216 EEEVYVTLEDAEYDA
+1216 EEEVFVTLEDAEYDA

-1239 GGWSQAAR
+1239 GGWGQAAR
-1247 VVRNAIELK
+1247 VVRDAIELK

-1283 AASSGS
+1283 AASAGS
-1289 MMNKLEWYAGT
+1289 MMNKLNRYAGT
-1300 DFRVELRHNVLSA
+1300 DFRVELRHNVLNA

-1322 IIVVS
+1322 IIVVT

-1363 LGQKRKEVKYVTVIG
+1363 LGQKRKEVRYVTVIG

-1417 GGGTAVDK
+1417 GGGTAVDN
-1425 VGTAFDKD
+1425 D
-1433 GADAIQFAVQANHEE
+1433 GADALQFVAQANHEE
-1448 AQAALAANQDALEM
+1448 AQAALVTNQDALEV
-1462 EEAPFN
+1462 EEAPL
-1468 D
+1468 DD

>member
-1 MSSPHAAEPRTGS
+1 MAGT
-14 LPALFLKQLRL
+14 LPALFLNQLRL
-25 NDRVMPTGAPK
+25 DNSVMPTGAPK
-36 SKRTDAD
+36 SKRTGPPE
-43 KGAPAPKVA
+43 GAPAPKA
-52 KKKQHAGRAAP
+52 PKAPKKQHAGRAAP

-86 VNVSEDS
+86 VDSVSDDS

-109 WAQPETQAN
+109 WALPETQSN

-140 SDAQMRIGRYAVTD
+140 SDAQMRIGRYVVTD
-154 DMDPRPALPDNLSG
+154 DMDPRPALPQSLSG

-180 VQNMRGTGGAEVELE
+180 VQNMQGSDDNAEVELQ

-206 GLSIGDRIKPNAL
+206 GLSIGDRIRPNAL
-219 AHQLNRHFQDDET
+219 AHLLDRHFQDDET

-253 SADAPVR
+253 SADAPAR
-260 PIDEDV
+260 PINEDV
-266 HTLLF
+266 HAHLF
-271 KRPGD
+271 NNPGE
-276 HASALYDL
+276 HAAALYDL

-298 LPVSGAE
+298 LPVSGDR

-310 KAKKA
+310 DAKKVF
-315 LDEILG
+315 DEMTVG
-321 TDGGMVHPMMWP
+321 YEVPPMMWP
-333 TLAHASVSFGALK
+333 TLAHPGVSFGALK

-351 IARFRPNKNVRFPDG
+351 IARFRPNKNVRFP
-366 QGGTYDVNAKVVM
+366 GGDNAADYDVNAKVVM

-407 ACKRLAVIAVEDSW
+407 ACKRLAVIAVEDAW
-421 FNGADDRSP
+421 FNGENDRSP
-430 ALRALL
+430 SLRALL

-444 MPDYHISHAT
+444 MPDYHISYAT
-454 AIKVGRLATQVVAS
+454 ATKVGRLATQVVAS
-468 KQILAWSDKFARAPT
+468 RHLLAWSPKFARSPT
-483 GTVTVTKAHMVRSA
+483 GRVGVTKEHMIRSA
-497 ELLRILKSFEGDMK
+497 ELLRILKSFEGDMQ
-511 MFEKCAAVVKANG
+511 MFERAAEMVHSTG
-524 RIDVIAMP
+524 RIHVIAMP
-532 DDLVHPDHMPL
+532 EQLVHPDHMPL

-589 LASSDSA
+589 LASANPNAA

-634 EPLPREEQAAA
+634 EPLPEEERAARF
-645 YEATVSIDPA
+645 ATVSVDPA
-655 IISQAVGPIKVAWIR
+655 IVSQAVGPIKVVQIL
-670 TSKQENIEDYKDD
+670 TSKQENIADYRDD
-683 PDPEKRRAAAE
+683 PDPEKRRAAAAM
-694 LPTEWRGL
+694 PTVWKGL
-702 IVLLGTRSGEEVVVF
+702 IVLLGTRSSDEVVVF

-722 NKPKPE
+722 AKPKPE
-728 LTPSVKAKAIRE
+728 ITPTAKAKAIRA

-745 QLGVGLKFASRL
+745 QLGTGLKFESRL
-757 MPFHTHARYDGASER
+757 MPFHTHARYDDDTSR

-782 AMSWSWEDAM
+782 AKFWSWDDAM

-799 VSPFPIPSEEGDPN
+799 VSPFPIPNEEGDPE
-813 WEARLN
+813 WEAQLN
-819 DDEDGMAAARKAILT
+819 DDDDGLVAADVPILT
-834 ARLES
+834 ARLENR
-839 PYLTEEEAGDM
+839 YLPESEAEDM
-850 QGADYVLL
+850 QGADYGLV
-858 RRCLKKLVK
+858 RRCLEKLVK
-867 AIADVAEAQGFVP
+867 AIASVAEVQGFVP

-889 MIAAQYST
+889 MIAAQYTT
-897 FNVPV
+897 FSVPV

-952 ARALKYIESQLRSIV
+952 ARALKHVESELRSIV

-972 ANAANDAQSAA
+972 ATAQPTTH
-983 RWQTRWHKLLHNA
+983 WQTGWHKLLHNA

-1011 QMVDRDASPNRTQG
+1011 QMVDRDGSPNRTQG

-1033 LGKTVTGMLYALQNL
+1033 LGKTVTGMLYALQHL

-1072 GELQRWGQAPI
+1072 GELQRWGQGPI
-1083 HAYKSVSAHEAIHG
+1083 AAYKSVSEHEAIHG
-1097 FGGNNQRIIVLAI
+1097 FGGNNQRILVLAI

-1119 ETLADE
+1119 ETLAE
-1125 LIGMAPHTFF
+1125 RLIGMAPHTLF

-1216 EEEVYVTLEDAEYDA
+1216 EEEVFVRLSEDEYDA

-1239 GGWSQAAR
+1239 GGWGQAAR
-1247 VVRNAIELK
+1247 IVRDAIELK

-1283 AASSGS
+1283 AAAAGS
-1289 MMNKLEWYAGT
+1289 MMNKLKWHAGP
-1300 DFRVELRHNVLSA
+1300 DFQVQLRHNVLNSP
-1313 TQPTDPDVG
+1313 QPTDPTVG
-1322 IIVVS
+1322 IIVVT

-1389 HKSTDSQ
+1389 HKSTDAQ

-1403 AALFLNQAEARTAL
+1403 AALFLNQAEARVAL
-1417 GGGTAVDK
+1417 GGG
-1425 VGTAFDKD
+1425 G
-1433 GADAIQFAVQANHEE
+1433 GA
-1448 AQAALAANQDALEM
+1448 
-1462 EEAPFN
+1462 
-1468 D
+1468 

>member
-1 MSSPHAAEPRTGS
+1 MGSSGT
-14 LPALFLKQLRL
+14 LPCLFLNQLRL
-25 NDRVMPTGAPK
+25 NDRAMPTGAPK
-36 SKRTDAD
+36 SKRTDPAA
-43 KGAPAPKVA
+43 GAPAPKAA
-52 KKKQHAGRAAP
+52 KKKQHAERAAP
-63 YQTVGAIG
+63 YQTVGALG

-86 VNVSEDS
+86 VERVSDDS

-118 AAEAYPDGE
+118 AAKAYPDGE

-154 DMDPRPALPDNLSG
+154 DMDPQPALPQSLSG

-180 VQNMRGTGGAEVELE
+180 VQNMRGTDNAEVELE

-206 GLSIGDRIKPNAL
+206 GLSIGDRINPNAL
-219 AHQLNRHFQDDET
+219 AHLLDRHFQEDER

-253 SADAPVR
+253 SADAPTR

-266 HTLLF
+266 HALLF
-271 KRPGD
+271 NEPGG
-276 HASALYDL
+276 HEAALYDL

-298 LPVSGAE
+298 LPVSGQRA
-305 PFTPD
+305 FTPED
-310 KAKKA
+310 AKAVF
-315 LDEILG
+315 DEMTAG
-321 TDGGMVHPMMWP
+321 REVHPMMWP
-333 TLAHASVSFGALK
+333 TLAHPGVSFGALK

-351 IARFRPNKNVRFPDG
+351 IARFRPNQSVRFP
-366 QGGTYDVNAKVVM
+366 GGDNEEDYAVNARMVM

-421 FNGADDRSP
+421 FSGADDRSP
-430 ALRALL
+430 SLRALL

-444 MPDYHISHAT
+444 MPDYHISYAT
-454 AIKVGRLATQVVAS
+454 ATKVGRLATQVVAS
-468 KQILAWSDKFARAPT
+468 KQILAWSPKFARSPT
-483 GTVTVTKAHMVRSA
+483 GEVAVSKAHMVRSA
-497 ELLRILKSFEGDMK
+497 ELLRILKSFEGDMQ
-511 MFEKCAAVVKANG
+511 MFERAAETVSIGGCIN
-524 RIDVIAMP
+524 VIVMP
-532 DDLVHPDHMPL
+532 EQLAHPDHMPL
-543 LHLID
+543 MHLID

-556 HQVLDFPTTQPS
+556 HQVLDFPTTQTS

-589 LASSDSA
+589 LASVNPNAA
-596 ANTRGEHGPF
+596 ANTRGEHGSF

-614 AVRRAQYQIGLEV
+614 AVRRAQEQIGLEV
-627 FAHVYPK
+627 FAHVFPK
-634 EPLPREEQAAA
+634 QPLPEEERAVRF
-645 YEATVSIDPA
+645 ATVSVDPA
-655 IISQAVGPIKVAWIR
+655 IISQAVGPIKVPQIL
-670 TSKQENIEDYKDD
+670 TSKQENIEDYRDD
-683 PDPEKRRAAAE
+683 PDPEKRRAAAAM
-694 LPTEWRGL
+694 PTVWKGM
-702 IVLLGTRSGEEVVVF
+702 IVLLGTRSSEEVVVF

-722 NKPKPE
+722 SKSSPE
-728 LTPSVKAKAIRE
+728 ITPTAKAKAIRA

-745 QLGVGLKFASRL
+745 QLGVGLRFVSRL
-757 MPFHTHARYDGASER
+757 MPFHTHARYDDDTSR
-772 WLVTSTRGAA
+772 WLVTSNQGAA
-782 AMSWSWEDAM
+782 AKFWSWDDAM
-792 ATKLPFV
+792 AAELPFV
-799 VSPFPIPSEEGDPN
+799 VSPFPISTEEDDIW
-813 WEARLN
+813 WEAWLS
-819 DDEDGMAAARKAILT
+819 DDPFGMAAAKKPILT

-839 PYLTEEEAGDM
+839 RYLPEGEAGDM
-850 QGADYVLL
+850 QGVDYGLL
-858 RRCLKKLVK
+858 RECLQKLVK

-889 MIAAQYST
+889 LIAAQYTT
-897 FNVPV
+897 FSVPV

-907 GANEKELKPE
+907 GTNEKELKPE

-923 YRALLRLAALAPGAM
+923 YRALLRLAALVPGAL

-952 ARALKYIESQLRSIV
+952 ARALKHIESELRSIV
-967 RERDA
+967 RARDA
-972 ANAANDAQSAA
+972 ATGPNDAQSVAH
-983 RWQTRWHKLLHNA
+983 WQTCWHKLLHDA
-996 EGGRTPF
+996 VGGRTPF

-1033 LGKTVTGMLYALQNL
+1033 LGKTVTGMLYALQHL

-1054 GMQRIVWITK
+1054 GIQRIVWVTK

-1072 GELQRWGQAPI
+1072 GELQRWKQGPI
-1083 HAYKSVSAHEAIHG
+1083 AAVKSGAEDWTIYAK
-1097 FGGNNQRIIVLAI
+1097 NNRLIVLAI

-1119 ETLADE
+1119 ETIATE
-1125 LIGMAPHTFF
+1125 LIGMAPHTLF
-1135 IVDEVHQYYN
+1135 IVDEVHQHYN

-1169 PAASTRQ
+1169 PVASTRQ
-1176 MLAREWLRRCVN
+1176 MLAREWFRRCVN
-1188 FPVASPDD
+1188 FPVESPNDE
-1196 VLVAGA
+1196 LVAGA

-1216 EEEVYVTLEDAEYDA
+1216 EEEVFVTLKDAEYDA
-1231 HKAALAVP
+1231 HKAALAIA
-1239 GGWSQAAR
+1239 GGWGRAAR
-1247 VVRNAIELK
+1247 IVRQAIELK

-1283 AASSGS
+1283 AAEAASIISR
-1289 MMNKLEWYAGT
+1289 MQPLAQT
-1300 DFRVELRHNVLSA
+1300 DFRVEMRDPNLNA
-1313 TQPTDPDVG
+1313 TQPTDPNVG
-1322 IIVVS
+1322 IVVVT

-1363 LGQKRKEVKYVTVIG
+1363 LGQQRKEVKYVTVIG

-1396 GATLEAM
+1396 GATLEQM
-1403 AALFLNQAEARTAL
+1403 AALFLNQAEARIAL
-1417 GGGTAVDK
+1417 GGG
-1425 VGTAFDKD
+1425 
-1433 GADAIQFAVQANHEE
+1433 
-1448 AQAALAANQDALEM
+1448 AA
-1462 EEAPFN
+1462 
-1468 D
+1468 

>member
-1 MSSPHAAEPRTGS
+1 MPSPSATEPRTGP

-25 NDRVMPTGAPK
+25 NDRVAMPTGAPK
-36 SKRTDAD
+36 TKRT
-43 KGAPAPKVA
+43 GPPEGTPPPKA
-52 KKKQHAGRAAP
+52 AKKKKQHAERAAP

-77 IRGLIPSDG
+77 IRALIPSDG
-86 VNVSEDS
+86 VDDVTEDS

-118 AAEAYPDGE
+118 AAEAYPNGE

-154 DMDPRPALPDNLSG
+154 DMAPRPALPEGLSG
-168 ALIGMTSGYGAN
+168 ALIGMTSAYGAN
-180 VQNMRGTGGAEVELE
+180 VQNMRGADGAEVQLE

-206 GLSIGDRIKPNAL
+206 GLSIGDRINPNAL
-219 AHQLNRHFQDDET
+219 AHLLDRHFQDDER

-253 SADAPVR
+253 SADAPAR
-260 PIDEDV
+260 SIDEDV
-266 HTLLF
+266 HALLF
-271 KRPGD
+271 NEPEQ
-276 HASALYDL
+276 HEAALYDL
-284 EETTGPQSAMKRYR
+284 EETTGLQSAMKRYR
-298 LPVSGAE
+298 LPVSGQRA
-305 PFTPD
+305 FTPD
-310 KAKKA
+310 DAKAVF
-315 LDEILG
+315 DEMTAG
-321 TDGGMVHPMMWP
+321 REVHPMMWP
-333 TLAHASVSFGALK
+333 TLLHPSVSFGALK

-351 IARFRPNKNVRFPDG
+351 IARFRPNKDVLFPTGYGIDEEHY
-366 QGGTYDVNAKVVM
+366 TVNARIVM

-421 FNGADDRSP
+421 FNGANDRSP

-454 AIKVGRLATQVVAS
+454 ATKVGRLSTQVVAS
-468 KQILAWSDKFARAPT
+468 KQILAWSAKFARDPT
-483 GTVTVTKAHMVRSA
+483 GRVRATKEHMVRSA
-497 ELLRILKSFEGDMK
+497 ELLRILKSFEGDMQ
-511 MFEKCAAVVKANG
+511 MFERAAEMVHSGG
-524 RIDVIAMP
+524 RIHVIAMP
-532 DDLVHPDHMPL
+532 EQLVHPDHMPL

-556 HQVLDFPTTQPS
+556 HQVLDFPTTQTS
-568 NNAFGPRFRTLFHTV
+568 SNAFGPRFRTLFHTV

-589 LASSDSA
+589 LASVNPNA
-596 ANTRGEHGPF
+596 AASTRGEHGPF

-634 EPLPREEQAAA
+634 QPLPEE
-645 YEATVSIDPA
+645 ERVVRFATVSVDPA
-655 IISQAVGPIKVAWIR
+655 IISQAVGPIKVSWIR
-670 TSKQENIEDYKDD
+670 TTKQENIEDYKDD

-702 IVLLGTRSGEEVVVF
+702 IVLLGTRSSDEVVVF
-717 APSRD
+717 APSSN

-728 LTPSVKAKAIRE
+728 ITPTVKARAIRA

-745 QLGVGLKFASRL
+745 QLGVGLNFVSRL

-772 WLVTSTRGAA
+772 WLVTSNQGAA
-782 AMSWSWEDAM
+782 VKFWSWDNAM
-792 ATKLPFV
+792 AAELPFV
-799 VSPFPIPSEEGDPN
+799 VSPFPISTEEGDTE
-813 WEARLN
+813 WEAWLS
-819 DDEDGMAAARKAILT
+819 DDPFGMAAAKKPILT

-839 PYLTEEEAGDM
+839 RYLPEAEAENM
-850 QGADYVLL
+850 QGVDYGLL
-858 RRCLKKLVK
+858 RRCLEKLVK

-880 GNVLSRFLS
+880 GNILSRFLS
-889 MIAAQYST
+889 MIAAQYTT
-897 FNVPV
+897 FSVPV

-907 GANEKELKPE
+907 GTNEKELKPE

-923 YRALLRLAALAPGAM
+923 YRALLRLAALVPGAL
-938 QSSSPKKLAFVVND
+938 QSSSPKKLTFVVND
-952 ARALKYIESQLRSIV
+952 ARALKHIESELHAIV
-967 RERDA
+967 RARDA
-972 ANAANDAQSAA
+972 ASVPNDAQSVAH
-983 RWQTRWHKLLHNA
+983 WQTSWHKLLHDA
-996 EGGRTPF
+996 VGGRRPF

-1033 LGKTVTGMLYALQNL
+1033 LGKTVTGMLYALQYL

-1054 GMQRIVWITK
+1054 GIQRIVWITK

-1072 GELQRWGQAPI
+1072 GELQRWKQGPI
-1083 HAYKSVSAHEAIHG
+1083 AAVKSGAEDWTIYAKNH
-1097 FGGNNQRIIVLAI
+1097 RLIVLAI

-1119 ETLADE
+1119 ETLATD
-1125 LIGMAPHTFF
+1125 LIGMAPHTLF

-1169 PAASTRQ
+1169 PVASTRQ
-1176 MLAREWLRRCVN
+1176 MLAREWFRRCVN
-1188 FPVASPDD
+1188 FPVESPNDE
-1196 VLVAGA
+1196 LVAGA

-1216 EEEVYVTLEDAEYDA
+1216 EAEVFVTLKDAEYDA
-1231 HKAALAVP
+1231 HKAALAVT
-1239 GGWSQAAR
+1239 GGWTKAAR
-1247 VVRNAIELK
+1247 IVREAVEPK
-1256 LAEVAVAE
+1256 LAQVAVTA
-1264 ARADRAANPG
+1264 AAMDRAINEG

-1283 AASSGS
+1283 AAELASVVSRMQPLARS
-1289 MMNKLEWYAGT
+1289 
-1300 DFRVELRHNVLSA
+1300 DFRVEPRDSTLNSP
-1313 TQPTDPDVG
+1313 QPTDPRVG
-1322 IIVVS
+1322 IVVVT

-1389 HKSTDSQ
+1389 HKSTDAQ
-1396 GATLEAM
+1396 GATLEQM
-1403 AALFLNQAEARTAL
+1403 ATLFLNQAEARTAL
-1417 GGGTAVDK
+1417 GGGA
-1425 VGTAFDKD
+1425 
-1433 GADAIQFAVQANHEE
+1433 
-1448 AQAALAANQDALEM
+1448 
-1462 EEAPFN
+1462 
-1468 D
+1468 

>member
-1 MSSPHAAEPRTGS
+1 MAGP
-14 LPALFLKQLRL
+14 LPALFLRQLRL
-25 NDRVMPTGAPK
+25 HEPVAMPTGAPK
-36 SKRTDAD
+36 SKRTGPPE
-43 KGAPAPKVA
+43 GAPAPKA
-52 KKKQHAGRAAP
+52 PKKKQHAGRAAP
-63 YQTVGAIG
+63 YQTVGVLG

-86 VNVSEDS
+86 VDVSEDS

-109 WAQPETQAN
+109 WALPETQSN

-154 DMDPRPALPDNLSG
+154 DMHPVPALPESLSG
-168 ALIGMTSGYGAN
+168 ALMGMTSGYGSN
-180 VQNMRGTGGAEVELE
+180 VQNMRGSDDNAEVELQ

-206 GLSIGDRIKPNAL
+206 GLSIGDRIRPNAL
-219 AHQLNRHFQDDET
+219 AHLLNRHFQDDET

-253 SADAPVR
+253 SADAPAR
-260 PIDEDV
+260 PINEDV
-266 HTLLF
+266 HAHLF
-271 KRPGD
+271 NNPGE
-276 HASALYDL
+276 HAAALYDL

-298 LPVSGAE
+298 LPVSGDR

-310 KAKKA
+310 DAKKVF
-315 LDEILG
+315 DEMTVG
-321 TDGGMVHPMMWP
+321 YEVPPMMWP
-333 TLAHASVSFGALK
+333 TLAHPGVSFGALK

-351 IARFRPNKNVRFPDG
+351 IARFRPNKNVRFP
-366 QGGTYDVNAKVVM
+366 GGDNAADYGVNAKVVM

-407 ACKRLAVIAVEDSW
+407 ACKRLAVIAVEDAW
-421 FNGADDRSP
+421 FNGENDRSP
-430 ALRALL
+430 SLRALL

-444 MPDYHISHAT
+444 MPDYHISYAT
-454 AIKVGRLATQVVAS
+454 ATKVGRLATQVVAS
-468 KQILAWSDKFARAPT
+468 RHLLAWSPKFARSPT
-483 GTVTVTKAHMVRSA
+483 GRVGVTKEHMIRSA
-497 ELLRILKSFEGDMK
+497 ELLRILKSFEGDMQ
-511 MFEKCAAVVKANG
+511 MFERCADLVNADA
-524 RIDVIAMP
+524 RIHVIAMP
-532 DDLVHPDHMPL
+532 EQLVHPDHMPL

-589 LASSDSA
+589 LASANPNAA

-634 EPLPREEQAAA
+634 EPLPEEERAARF
-645 YEATVSIDPA
+645 ATVSVDPA
-655 IISQAVGPIKVAWIR
+655 IVSQAVGPIKVVQVL
-670 TSKQENIEDYKDD
+670 TSKQENIADYRDD
-683 PDPEKRRAAAE
+683 PDPEKRRAAAAM
-694 LPTEWRGL
+694 PTVWKGL
-702 IVLLGTRSGEEVVVF
+702 IVLLGTRSSDEVVVF

-722 NKPKPE
+722 AKPKPE
-728 LTPSVKAKAIRE
+728 ITPTAKAKAIRA

-745 QLGVGLKFASRL
+745 QLGVGLKFESRL
-757 MPFHTHARYDGASER
+757 MPFHTHARYDNDTSR

-782 AMSWSWEDAM
+782 AKFWSWDDAM
-792 ATKLPFV
+792 STEVPFV
-799 VSPFPIPSEEGDPN
+799 VSPFPIPNEEGDPE

-819 DDEDGMAAARKAILT
+819 DDDDGLVAADVPILT
-834 ARLES
+834 ARLENR
-839 PYLTEEEAGDM
+839 YLPESEAEDM
-850 QGADYVLL
+850 QGADYGLM
-858 RRCLKKLVK
+858 RRCLEKLVK
-867 AIADVAEAQGFVP
+867 AIADVAELQGFVP

-889 MIAAQYST
+889 MIAAQYTT
-897 FNVPV
+897 FSVPV

-952 ARALKYIESQLRSIV
+952 ARALKHVESELRSIV

-972 ANAANDAQSAA
+972 ATAQPTTH
-983 RWQTRWHKLLHNA
+983 WQTGWHKLLHNA

-1011 QMVDRDASPNRTQG
+1011 QMVDRDGSPNRTQG

-1033 LGKTVTGMLYALQNL
+1033 LGKTVTGMLYALQHL

-1072 GELQRWGQAPI
+1072 GELQRWGQAPVA
-1083 HAYKSVSAHEAIHG
+1083 AYKSVSEHEAIHG
-1097 FGGNNQRIIVLAI
+1097 FGGNNQRILVLAI

-1119 ETLADE
+1119 ETLAE
-1125 LIGMAPHTFF
+1125 RLIGMAPHTLF

-1216 EEEVYVTLEDAEYDA
+1216 EEEVFVRLSEDEYDA

-1239 GGWSQAAR
+1239 GGWGQAAR
-1247 VVRNAIELK
+1247 IVRDAIELK

-1283 AASSGS
+1283 AAAAGS
-1289 MMNKLEWYAGT
+1289 MMNKLKWHAGP
-1300 DFRVELRHNVLSA
+1300 DFQVQLRHNVLNSP
-1313 TQPTDPDVG
+1313 QPTDPTVG
-1322 IIVVS
+1322 IIVVT

-1389 HKSTDSQ
+1389 HKSTDAQ

-1403 AALFLNQAEARTAL
+1403 AALFLNQAEARVAL
-1417 GGGTAVDK
+1417 GGG
-1425 VGTAFDKD
+1425 G
-1433 GADAIQFAVQANHEE
+1433 GA
-1448 AQAALAANQDALEM
+1448 
-1462 EEAPFN
+1462 
-1468 D
+1468 

>member
-14 LPALFLKQLRL
+14 LPALFLKQLHLRET
-25 NDRVMPTGAPK
+25 MPTGAPK
-36 SKRTDAD
+36 AKRAGPPE
-43 KGAPAPKVA
+43 GAPAPKA
-52 KKKQHAGRAAP
+52 TKKQHAGRAAP

-86 VNVSEDS
+86 VDVSDDS

-99 TSFRVVAGTI
+99 TSFRVVAGTV
-109 WAQPETQAN
+109 WAQPETQTK

-154 DMDPRPALPDNLSG
+154 DMAPRPVLPESLSG
-168 ALIGMTSGYGAN
+168 ALIGMTSGYGTN
-180 VQNMRGTGGAEVELE
+180 VQNMRGTDGAEVELQ

-206 GLSIGDRIKPNAL
+206 GLSIGDRIMPNAL
-219 AHQLNRHFQDDET
+219 AHQLNLHFQDDET

-253 SADAPVR
+253 SADAPAR

-266 HTLLF
+266 HALLF
-271 KRPGD
+271 NDPEQ

-284 EETTGPQSAMKRYR
+284 EETTGPLSAMKRYR
-298 LPVSGAE
+298 LPVSGDR

-310 KAKKA
+310 DAESVF
-315 LDEILG
+315 DEMASPSN
-321 TDGGMVHPMMWP
+321 DVHPMMWP
-333 TLAHASVSFGALK
+333 TLAHPSVSFGALK

-351 IARFRPNKNVRFPDG
+351 IARFRPNKDVLFPTG
-366 QGGTYDVNAKVVM
+366 YGINEEHYTVNARVVM

-421 FNGADDRSP
+421 FNGASDRSP

-454 AIKVGRLATQVVAS
+454 ATKVGRLATQVVAS
-468 KQILAWSDKFARAPT
+468 KQILAWSPKFARAPT
-483 GTVTVTKAHMVRSA
+483 GDVPATKAHMVRSA
-497 ELLRILKSFEGDMK
+497 ELLRILKSFEGDMQ
-511 MFEKCAAVVKANG
+511 MFELAAELVSSGG
-524 RIDVIAMP
+524 RIKVIAMP
-532 DDLVHPDHMPL
+532 EQLVHPDHMPL

-589 LASSDSA
+589 LASANPNA
-596 ANTRGEHGPF
+596 AAQTRGEHGPF

-634 EPLPREEQAAA
+634 QPLPEEERAAA

-655 IISQAVGPIKVAWIR
+655 IISQAVGPIKVPQIL
-670 TSKQENIEDYKDD
+670 TSKQENIADYRDD
-683 PDPEKRRAAAE
+683 SDPEKRRAAASM
-694 LPTEWRGL
+694 PTVWKGM
-702 IVLLGTRSGEEVVVF
+702 IVLLGTRSSDEVVVF

-722 NKPKPE
+722 TKPKPE
-728 LTPSVKAKAIRE
+728 ITPTAKAKAIRD

-745 QLGVGLKFASRL
+745 QLGVGLKFESRL
-757 MPFHTHARYDGASER
+757 MPFHTHARYDDDTSR

-782 AMSWSWEDAM
+782 PKFWSWDNAM
-792 ATKLPFV
+792 AAELPFV
-799 VSPFPIPSEEGDPN
+799 VSPFSIPNEEGDPE
-813 WEARLN
+813 WEAQLN
-819 DDEDGMAAARKAILT
+819 DNEDGMAAAKKAILT
-834 ARLES
+834 ARLENR
-839 PYLTEEEAGDM
+839 YLTEAEAEDM
-850 QGADYVLL
+850 QQGAHYGLVREPLQ
-858 RRCLKKLVK
+858 KLVK
-867 AIADVAEAQGFVP
+867 AIANVAEAQGFVP

-889 MIAAQYST
+889 MIAAQYTT
-897 FNVPV
+897 FSVPV

-952 ARALKYIESQLRSIV
+952 ARALKYVESQLRSIV

-972 ANAANDAQSAA
+972 PNAANDAQSATH
-983 RWQTRWHKLLHNA
+983 WQTRWHKLLHNA

-1011 QMVDRDASPNRTQG
+1011 QMVDRDGSPNRTQG

-1033 LGKTVTGMLYALQNL
+1033 LGKTVTGMLYALQHL

-1072 GELQRWGQAPI
+1072 GELLRWRQSPI
-1083 HAYKSVSAHEAIHG
+1083 AAYKSVSEHEAIHA
-1097 FGGNNQRIIVLAI
+1097 FGGNNQRLIVLAI

-1119 ETLADE
+1119 ETLAE
-1125 LIGMAPHTFF
+1125 KLIGMAPHTLF
-1135 IVDEVHQYYN
+1135 IVDEVHQYYT
-1145 LSDRASRLLQA
+1145 LSHRASRLLQA

-1216 EEEVYVTLEDAEYDA
+1216 EEEVFVRLSEDEYDA

-1239 GGWSQAAR
+1239 GGWSKAASI
-1247 VVRNAIELK
+1247 VRDAIELK
-1256 LAEVAVAE
+1256 LAEVTVAE
-1264 ARADRAANPG
+1264 ARRDRTANPG

-1283 AASSGS
+1283 AVEEGGL
-1289 MMNKLEWYAGT
+1289 MNKLVWYAGA
-1300 DFRVELRHNVLSA
+1300 DFRVEMRHDVLNSP
-1313 TQPTDPDVG
+1313 QPTDPNVG
-1322 IIVVS
+1322 IIVVT
-1327 KDDVTGYNLQRLG
+1327 KGDVTGYNLQRLG

-1378 RNTILDLLHER
+1378 RSTILDLLHER

-1417 GGGTAVDK
+1417 GGGGGAVDND
-1425 VGTAFDKD
+1425 A
-1433 GADAIQFAVQANHEE
+1433 ADALQFAAQANHEE
-1448 AQAALAANQDALEM
+1448 AQAALDA
-1462 EEAPFN
+1462 

>member
-1 MSSPHAAEPRTGS
+1 MGTNGT
-14 LPALFLKQLRL
+14 LPCLFLNQLRL
-25 NDRVMPTGAPK
+25 HDPVMPTGAPK
-36 SKRTDAD
+36 SKRTGPPE
-43 KGAPAPKVA
+43 GAPAPKA
-52 KKKQHAGRAAP
+52 PKASKKQHAGRTAP
-63 YQTVGAIG
+63 YQTVGALG

-86 VNVSEDS
+86 VGSVSVDS

-109 WAQPETQAN
+109 WALPETQSN

-154 DMDPRPALPDNLSG
+154 DMDPQPALPENLSG

-180 VQNMRGTGGAEVELE
+180 VQNMRSTDGAEVELE
-195 VLTLGPKWSHL
+195 VLTLGPKWAHL
-206 GLSIGDRIKPNAL
+206 GLSIGDRITPNAL
-219 AHQLNRHFQDDET
+219 AHLLNRHFQDDET
-232 KIGFLCLRIHHWVE
+232 NIGFLCLRIHHWVE

-253 SADAPVR
+253 SADAPAR
-260 PIDEDV
+260 PIDEDA
-266 HTLLF
+266 HAYLF
-271 KRPGD
+271 NDPGE

-284 EETTGPQSAMKRYR
+284 EETTGPLSAMKRYR
-298 LPVSGAE
+298 LPVSGDR

-310 KAKKA
+310 DAKKVF
-315 LDEILG
+315 DEMIQG
-321 TDGGMVHPMMWP
+321 YEVPPMMWP
-333 TLAHASVSFGALK
+333 TLAHPGVSFGALK

-351 IARFRPNKNVRFPDG
+351 IARFRPNKNVRFP
-366 QGGTYDVNAKVVM
+366 GGDNAADYDVNAKVVM

-407 ACKRLAVIAVEDSW
+407 ACKRLAVIAVEDAW
-421 FNGADDRSP
+421 FNGENDRSP
-430 ALRALL
+430 SLRALL

-444 MPDYHISHAT
+444 MPDYHISYAT
-454 AIKVGRLATQVVAS
+454 ATKVGRLATQVVAS
-468 KQILAWSDKFARAPT
+468 RHLLAWSPKFARSPT
-483 GTVTVTKAHMVRSA
+483 GRVGVTKEHMIRSA
-497 ELLRILKSFEGDMK
+497 ELLRILKSFEGDMQ
-511 MFEKCAAVVKANG
+511 MFERAAEMVHSTG
-524 RIDVIAMP
+524 RIHVIAMP
-532 DDLVHPDHMPL
+532 EQLVHPDHMPL

-568 NNAFGPRFRTLFHTV
+568 NNAFGPRFRTLFHAV

-589 LASSDSA
+589 LASANPNAA

-634 EPLPREEQAAA
+634 EPLPEEERAARF
-645 YEATVSIDPA
+645 ATVSVDPA
-655 IISQAVGPIKVAWIR
+655 IVSQAVGPIKVVQIL
-670 TSKQENIEDYKDD
+670 TSKQENIADYRDD
-683 PDPEKRRAAAE
+683 PDPEKRRAAAAM
-694 LPTEWRGL
+694 PTVWKGL
-702 IVLLGTRSGEEVVVF
+702 IVLLGTRSSDEVVVF

-722 NKPKPE
+722 AKPKPE
-728 LTPSVKAKAIRE
+728 ITPTAKAKAIRA

-745 QLGVGLKFASRL
+745 QLGVGLKFESRL
-757 MPFHTHARYDGASER
+757 MPFHTHARYDDDTSR

-782 AMSWSWEDAM
+782 AKFWSWDDAM

-799 VSPFPIPSEEGDPN
+799 VSPFPIPNEEGDPE
-813 WEARLN
+813 WEAQLN
-819 DDEDGMAAARKAILT
+819 DDDDGLVAADVPILT
-834 ARLES
+834 ARLENRHLPES
-839 PYLTEEEAGDM
+839 EAEDM
-850 QGADYVLL
+850 QGADYGLV
-858 RRCLKKLVK
+858 RRCLEKLVK
-867 AIADVAEAQGFVP
+867 AIASVAEAQGFVP

-889 MIAAQYST
+889 MIAAQYTT
-897 FNVPV
+897 FSVPV

-923 YRALLRLAALAPGAM
+923 YRALLRLAALAPGAL

-952 ARALKYIESQLRSIV
+952 ARALKHVESELRSIV

-972 ANAANDAQSAA
+972 ATAQPTTH
-983 RWQTRWHKLLHNA
+983 WQTGWHKLLHNA

-1011 QMVDRDASPNRTQG
+1011 QMVDRDGSPNRTQG

-1033 LGKTVTGMLYALQNL
+1033 LGKTVTGMLYALQHL

-1072 GELQRWGQAPI
+1072 GELQRWGQGPI
-1083 HAYKSVSAHEAIHG
+1083 AAVKSGAEDWTIYAQ
-1097 FGGNNQRIIVLAI
+1097 NNRLIVLAI

-1119 ETLADE
+1119 ETIATE
-1125 LIGMAPHTFF
+1125 LIGMAPHTLF

-1216 EEEVYVTLEDAEYDA
+1216 EEEVFVRLSEDEYDA

-1239 GGWSQAAR
+1239 GGWGQAAR
-1247 VVRNAIELK
+1247 IVRDAIERK

-1283 AASSGS
+1283 ASSAASV
-1289 MMNKLEWYAGT
+1289 MNKLKGHAGP
-1300 DFRVELRHNVLSA
+1300 DFQVQLRHNALNS
-1313 TQPTDPDVG
+1313 TQPTDPTVG
-1322 IIVVS
+1322 VVVVT

-1389 HKSTDSQ
+1389 HKSTDAQ

-1417 GGGTAVDK
+1417 GGG
-1425 VGTAFDKD
+1425 G
-1433 GADAIQFAVQANHEE
+1433 GA
-1448 AQAALAANQDALEM
+1448 
-1462 EEAPFN
+1462 
-1468 D
+1468 

>member
-1 MSSPHAAEPRTGS
+1 MPSPSATEPCTGP
-14 LPALFLKQLRL
+14 LPALFLKQLHL
-25 NDRVMPTGAPK
+25 HETMPTGAPK
-36 SKRTDAD
+36 TKRRSPPEGT
-43 KGAPAPKVA
+43 PPPKTT
-52 KKKQHAGRAAP
+52 KKQHAGRAAP

-86 VNVSEDS
+86 VDVSEDS

-118 AAEAYPDGE
+118 AAEAYPNGE

-154 DMDPRPALPDNLSG
+154 DMAPRPALPDNLSG
-168 ALIGMTSGYGAN
+168 ALIGMTSGYGAS
-180 VQNMRGTGGAEVELE
+180 VQNMRGTDGTEVELE
-195 VLTLGPKWSHL
+195 VLTLGPRWSHL

-219 AHQLNRHFQDDET
+219 AHQLNLHFQDDET

-253 SADAPVR
+253 SADAPAR

-266 HTLLF
+266 HALLF
-271 KRPGD
+271 NDPEH

-284 EETTGPQSAMKRYR
+284 EETTGPLSAMKRYR
-298 LPVSGAE
+298 LPVSGDR

-310 KAKKA
+310 DAKAVF
-315 LDEILG
+315 DEMTAG
-321 TDGGMVHPMMWP
+321 HEVHPMMWP

-351 IARFRPNKNVRFPDG
+351 IARFRPNKDVLFPTG
-366 QGGTYDVNAKVVM
+366 HGINEEHYTVNARVVM

-421 FNGADDRSP
+421 FSGASDRSP

-454 AIKVGRLATQVVAS
+454 ATKVGRLATQVVAS
-468 KQILAWSDKFARAPT
+468 KQILAWSPKFARAPT
-483 GTVTVTKAHMVRSA
+483 GTVTVTKVHMVRSA

-511 MFEKCAAVVKANG
+511 MFEQCAEVVKADG
-524 RIDVIAMP
+524 RIHVIAMP
-532 DDLVHPDHMPL
+532 EQLVHPDHMPL

-589 LASSDSA
+589 LASADSA

-634 EPLPREEQAAA
+634 KPLLRRERAVRD
-645 YEATVSIDPA
+645 ATVSVDPA
-655 IISQAVGPIKVAWIR
+655 IISQAVGPIKVPQIVVTA
-670 TSKQENIEDYKDD
+670 QENIEDYRDD
-683 PDPEKRRAAAE
+683 PDPEKRRAAAA
-694 LPTEWRGL
+694 LPTVWKGL
-702 IVLLGTRSGEEVVVF
+702 IVLLGTRSSDEVVVF

-722 NKPKPE
+722 TKPKPE
-728 LTPSVKAKAIRE
+728 ITPSVKAKAVRA

-745 QLGVGLKFASRL
+745 QLGVGLKFESRL
-757 MPFHTHARYDGASER
+757 MPFHTHARYDDDTSR
-772 WLVTSTRGAA
+772 WLVTSTQGAA
-782 AMSWSWEDAM
+782 SKFWSWEDAM
-792 ATKLPFV
+792 ATEMPFV
-799 VSPFPIPSEEGDPN
+799 VSPFPIPNAEGDPE
-813 WEARLN
+813 WEARLR
-819 DDEDGMAAARKAILT
+819 DDEDGMAAAKMPILT
-834 ARLES
+834 ARLENR
-839 PYLTEEEAGDM
+839 YLTEAEANTM
-850 QGADYVLL
+850 ERADYGLL
-858 RRCLKKLVK
+858 RRCLEKLVK

-880 GNVLSRFLS
+880 GNILSRFLS

-923 YRALLRLAALAPGAM
+923 YRALLRLAALVPGAL
-938 QSSSPKKLAFVVND
+938 QSSSPKKLTFVVND
-952 ARALKYIESQLRSIV
+952 ARALKHVESQLRGIV

-972 ANAANDAQSAA
+972 ANAVNAANDAYSAWH
-983 RWQTRWHKLLHNA
+983 WQTRWHKLLHNA

-1011 QMVDRDASPNRTQG
+1011 QMVDRDGSPNRTQG

-1033 LGKTVTGMLYALQNL
+1033 LGKTVTGMLYALQHL

-1072 GELQRWGQAPI
+1072 GELQRWGQSRI
-1083 HAYKSVSAHEAIHG
+1083 VAYKSVSEYEAIYA
-1097 FGGNNQRIIVLAI
+1097 FGGHNQRIIVLAI

-1119 ETLADE
+1119 ETLAE
-1125 LIGMAPHTFF
+1125 KLIGMAPHTFF

-1216 EEEVYVTLEDAEYDA
+1216 EEEVFVRLSEDEYDA
-1231 HKAALAVP
+1231 HKAALAVS
-1239 GGWSQAAR
+1239 GGWSKAASI
-1247 VVRNAIELK
+1247 VRDAIELK
-1256 LAEVAVAE
+1256 LAEVTVAE
-1264 ARADRAANPG
+1264 ARRDRAANPG

-1283 AASSGS
+1283 AAGAGGLQ
-1289 MMNKLEWYAGT
+1289 NKLVWYAGS
-1300 DFRVELRHNVLSA
+1300 DFRVEMRDPALNA
-1313 TQPTDPDVG
+1313 TQPTDPTVG
-1322 IIVVS
+1322 IIVVT

-1417 GGGTAVDK
+1417 GGGGGAV
-1425 VGTAFDKD
+1425 G
-1433 GADAIQFAVQANHEE
+1433 
-1448 AQAALAANQDALEM
+1448 
-1462 EEAPFN
+1462 
-1468 D
+1468 

>member
-1 MSSPHAAEPRTGS
+1 MAGP
-14 LPALFLKQLRL
+14 LPALFLRQLRL
-25 NDRVMPTGAPK
+25 HEPVAMPTGAPK
-36 SKRTDAD
+36 SKRTGPPE
-43 KGAPAPKVA
+43 GAPAPKA
-52 KKKQHAGRAAP
+52 PKKKQHAGRAAP
-63 YQTVGAIG
+63 YQTVGVLG

-86 VNVSEDS
+86 VDVSEDS

-109 WAQPETQAN
+109 WALPETQSN

-154 DMDPRPALPDNLSG
+154 DMHPVPALPESLSG
-168 ALIGMTSGYGAN
+168 ALMGMTSGYGSN
-180 VQNMRGTGGAEVELE
+180 VQNMRGSDDNAEVELQ

-206 GLSIGDRIKPNAL
+206 GLSIGDRIRPNAL
-219 AHQLNRHFQDDET
+219 AHLLNRHFQDDET

-253 SADAPVR
+253 SADAPAR
-260 PIDEDV
+260 PINEDV
-266 HTLLF
+266 HAHLF
-271 KRPGD
+271 NNPGE
-276 HASALYDL
+276 HAAALYDL

-298 LPVSGAE
+298 LPVSGDR

-310 KAKKA
+310 DAKKVF
-315 LDEILG
+315 DEMTVG
-321 TDGGMVHPMMWP
+321 YEVPPMMWP
-333 TLAHASVSFGALK
+333 TLAHPGVSFGALK

-351 IARFRPNKNVRFPDG
+351 IARFRPNKNVRFP
-366 QGGTYDVNAKVVM
+366 GGDNAADYGVNAKVVM

-407 ACKRLAVIAVEDSW
+407 ACKRLAVIAVEDAW
-421 FNGADDRSP
+421 FNGENDRSP
-430 ALRALL
+430 SLRALL

-444 MPDYHISHAT
+444 MPDYHISYAT
-454 AIKVGRLATQVVAS
+454 ATKVGRLATQVVAS
-468 KQILAWSDKFARAPT
+468 RHLLAWSPKFARSPT
-483 GTVTVTKAHMVRSA
+483 GRVGVTKEHMIRSA
-497 ELLRILKSFEGDMK
+497 ELLRILKSFEGDMQ
-511 MFEKCAAVVKANG
+511 MFERCADLVNADA
-524 RIDVIAMP
+524 RIHVIAMP
-532 DDLVHPDHMPL
+532 EQLVHPDHMPL

-589 LASSDSA
+589 LASANPNAA

-634 EPLPREEQAAA
+634 EPLPEEERAARF
-645 YEATVSIDPA
+645 ATVSVDPA
-655 IISQAVGPIKVAWIR
+655 IVSQAVGPIKVVQVL
-670 TSKQENIEDYKDD
+670 TSKQENIADYRDD
-683 PDPEKRRAAAE
+683 PDPEKRRAAAAM
-694 LPTEWRGL
+694 PTVWKGL
-702 IVLLGTRSGEEVVVF
+702 IVLLGTRSSDEVVVF

-722 NKPKPE
+722 AKPKPE
-728 LTPSVKAKAIRE
+728 ITPTAKAKAIRA

-745 QLGVGLKFASRL
+745 QLGVGLKFESRL
-757 MPFHTHARYDGASER
+757 MPFHTHARYDNDTSR

-782 AMSWSWEDAM
+782 AKFWSWDDAM
-792 ATKLPFV
+792 STEVPFV
-799 VSPFPIPSEEGDPN
+799 VSPFPIPNEEGDPE

-819 DDEDGMAAARKAILT
+819 DDDDGLVAADVPILT
-834 ARLES
+834 ARLENR
-839 PYLTEEEAGDM
+839 YLPESEAEDM
-850 QGADYVLL
+850 QGADYGLM
-858 RRCLKKLVK
+858 RRCLEKLVK
-867 AIADVAEAQGFVP
+867 AIADVAEVQGFVP

-889 MIAAQYST
+889 MIAAQYTT
-897 FNVPV
+897 FSVPV

-952 ARALKYIESQLRSIV
+952 ARALKHVESELRSIV

-972 ANAANDAQSAA
+972 ATAQPTTH
-983 RWQTRWHKLLHNA
+983 WQTGWHKLLHNA

-1011 QMVDRDASPNRTQG
+1011 QMVDRDGSPNRTQG

-1033 LGKTVTGMLYALQNL
+1033 LGKTVTGMLYALQHL

-1072 GELQRWGQAPI
+1072 GELQRWGQAPVA
-1083 HAYKSVSAHEAIHG
+1083 AYKSVSEHEAIHG
-1097 FGGNNQRIIVLAI
+1097 FGGNNQRILVLAI

-1119 ETLADE
+1119 ETLAE
-1125 LIGMAPHTFF
+1125 RLIGMAPHTLF

-1216 EEEVYVTLEDAEYDA
+1216 EEEVFVRLSEDEYDA

-1239 GGWSQAAR
+1239 GGWGQAAR
-1247 VVRNAIELK
+1247 IVRDAIELK

-1283 AASSGS
+1283 AAAAGS
-1289 MMNKLEWYAGT
+1289 MMNKLKWHAGP
-1300 DFRVELRHNVLSA
+1300 DFQVQLRHNVLNSP
-1313 TQPTDPDVG
+1313 QPTDPTVG
-1322 IIVVS
+1322 IIVVT

-1389 HKSTDSQ
+1389 HKSTDAQ

-1403 AALFLNQAEARTAL
+1403 AALFLNQAEARVAL
-1417 GGGTAVDK
+1417 GGG
-1425 VGTAFDKD
+1425 G
-1433 GADAIQFAVQANHEE
+1433 GA
-1448 AQAALAANQDALEM
+1448 
-1462 EEAPFN
+1462 
-1468 D
+1468 

>member
-1 MSSPHAAEPRTGS
+1 MAGP
-14 LPALFLKQLRL
+14 LPALFLRQLRL
-25 NDRVMPTGAPK
+25 HEPVAMPTGAPK
-36 SKRTDAD
+36 SKRTGPPE
-43 KGAPAPKVA
+43 GAPAPKA
-52 KKKQHAGRAAP
+52 PKKKQHAGRAAP
-63 YQTVGAIG
+63 YQTVGVLG

-86 VNVSEDS
+86 VDVSEDS

-109 WAQPETQAN
+109 WALPETQSN

-154 DMDPRPALPDNLSG
+154 DMHPVPALPESLSG
-168 ALIGMTSGYGAN
+168 ALMGMTSGYGSN
-180 VQNMRGTGGAEVELE
+180 VQNMRGSDDNAEVELQ

-206 GLSIGDRIKPNAL
+206 GLSIGDRIRPNAL
-219 AHQLNRHFQDDET
+219 AHLLNRHFQDDET

-253 SADAPVR
+253 SADAPAR
-260 PIDEDV
+260 PINEDV
-266 HTLLF
+266 HAHLF
-271 KRPGD
+271 NNPGE
-276 HASALYDL
+276 HAAALYDL

-298 LPVSGAE
+298 LPVSGDR

-310 KAKKA
+310 DAKKVF
-315 LDEILG
+315 DEMTVG
-321 TDGGMVHPMMWP
+321 YEVPPMMWP
-333 TLAHASVSFGALK
+333 TLAHPGVSFGALK

-351 IARFRPNKNVRFPDG
+351 IARFRPNKNVRFP
-366 QGGTYDVNAKVVM
+366 GGDNAADYDVNAKVVM

-407 ACKRLAVIAVEDSW
+407 ACKRLAVIAVEDAW
-421 FNGADDRSP
+421 FNGENDRSP
-430 ALRALL
+430 SLRALL

-444 MPDYHISHAT
+444 MPDYHISYAT
-454 AIKVGRLATQVVAS
+454 ATKVGRLATQVVAS
-468 KQILAWSDKFARAPT
+468 RHLLAWSPKFTRSPT
-483 GTVTVTKAHMVRSA
+483 GRVGVTKEHMVRSA
-497 ELLRILKSFEGDMK
+497 ELLRILKSFEGDMQ
-511 MFEKCAAVVKANG
+511 MFERCADLVNADA
-524 RIDVIAMP
+524 RIHVIAMP
-532 DDLVHPDHMPL
+532 EQLVHPDHMPL

-589 LASSDSA
+589 LASANPNAA

-634 EPLPREEQAAA
+634 EPLPEEERAVRF
-645 YEATVSIDPA
+645 ATVSVDPA
-655 IISQAVGPIKVAWIR
+655 IVSQAVGPIKVVQVL
-670 TSKQENIEDYKDD
+670 TSKQENIADYRDD
-683 PDPEKRRAAAE
+683 PDPEKRRAAAAM
-694 LPTEWRGL
+694 PTVWKGL
-702 IVLLGTRSGEEVVVF
+702 IVLLGTRSSDEVVVF

-722 NKPKPE
+722 AKPKPE
-728 LTPSVKAKAIRE
+728 ITPTAKAKAIRA

-745 QLGVGLKFASRL
+745 QLGVGLKFESRL
-757 MPFHTHARYDGASER
+757 MPFHTHARYDNDTSR

-782 AMSWSWEDAM
+782 AKFWSWDDAM
-792 ATKLPFV
+792 STEVPFV
-799 VSPFPIPSEEGDPN
+799 VSPFPIPNEEGDPE

-819 DDEDGMAAARKAILT
+819 DDDDGLVAADVPILT
-834 ARLES
+834 ARLENRHLPES
-839 PYLTEEEAGDM
+839 EAEDV
-850 QGADYVLL
+850 QGADYGLM
-858 RRCLKKLVK
+858 RRCLEKLVK
-867 AIADVAEAQGFVP
+867 AIADVAEVQGFVP

-889 MIAAQYST
+889 MIAAQYTT
-897 FNVPV
+897 FSVPV

-952 ARALKYIESQLRSIV
+952 ARALKHVESELRSIV

-972 ANAANDAQSAA
+972 ATAQPTTH
-983 RWQTRWHKLLHNA
+983 WQTGWHKLLHNA

-1011 QMVDRDASPNRTQG
+1011 QMVDRDGSPNRTQG
-1025 QFLSLEVG
+1025 QFLSLDVG
-1033 LGKTVTGMLYALQNL
+1033 LGKTVTGMLYALQHL

-1072 GELQRWGQAPI
+1072 GELQRWGQAPVA
-1083 HAYKSVSAHEAIHG
+1083 AYKSVSEHEAIHG
-1097 FGGNNQRIIVLAI
+1097 FGGNNQRILVLAI

-1119 ETLADE
+1119 ETLAE
-1125 LIGMAPHTFF
+1125 RLIGMAPHTLF

-1188 FPVASPDD
+1188 FPVASPND

-1216 EEEVYVTLEDAEYDA
+1216 EEEVFVRLSEDEYDA

-1239 GGWSQAAR
+1239 GGWGQAAR
-1247 VVRNAIELK
+1247 IVRDAIELK

-1283 AASSGS
+1283 AAAAGS
-1289 MMNKLEWYAGT
+1289 MMNKLKWHAGP
-1300 DFRVELRHNVLSA
+1300 DFQVQLRHNVLNSP
-1313 TQPTDPDVG
+1313 QPTDPTVG
-1322 IIVVS
+1322 IIVVT

-1389 HKSTDSQ
+1389 HKSTDAQ

-1403 AALFLNQAEARTAL
+1403 AALFLNQAEARVAL
-1417 GGGTAVDK
+1417 GGG
-1425 VGTAFDKD
+1425 G
-1433 GADAIQFAVQANHEE
+1433 GA
-1448 AQAALAANQDALEM
+1448 
-1462 EEAPFN
+1462 
-1468 D
+1468 

>member
-1 MSSPHAAEPRTGS
+1 MAGP
-14 LPALFLKQLRL
+14 LPALFLRQLRL
-25 NDRVMPTGAPK
+25 HEPVAMPTGAPK
-36 SKRTDAD
+36 SKRTGPPE
-43 KGAPAPKVA
+43 GAPAPKA
-52 KKKQHAGRAAP
+52 PKKKQHAGRAAP
-63 YQTVGAIG
+63 YQTVGVLG

-86 VNVSEDS
+86 VDVSEDS

-109 WAQPETQAN
+109 WALPETQSN

-154 DMDPRPALPDNLSG
+154 DMHPVPALPESLSG
-168 ALIGMTSGYGAN
+168 ALMGMTSGYGSN
-180 VQNMRGTGGAEVELE
+180 VQNMRGSDDNAEVELQ

-206 GLSIGDRIKPNAL
+206 GLSIGDRIRPNAL
-219 AHQLNRHFQDDET
+219 AHLLNRHFQDDET

-253 SADAPVR
+253 SADAPAR
-260 PIDEDV
+260 PINEDV
-266 HTLLF
+266 HAHLF
-271 KRPGD
+271 NNPGE
-276 HASALYDL
+276 HAAALYDL

-298 LPVSGAE
+298 LPVSGDR

-310 KAKKA
+310 DAKKVF
-315 LDEILG
+315 DEMTVG
-321 TDGGMVHPMMWP
+321 YEVPPMMWP
-333 TLAHASVSFGALK
+333 TLAHPGVSFGALK

-351 IARFRPNKNVRFPDG
+351 IARFRPNKNVRFP
-366 QGGTYDVNAKVVM
+366 GGDNAADYGVNAKVVM

-407 ACKRLAVIAVEDSW
+407 ACKRLAVIAVEDAW
-421 FNGADDRSP
+421 FNGENDRSP
-430 ALRALL
+430 SLRALL

-444 MPDYHISHAT
+444 MPDYHISYAT
-454 AIKVGRLATQVVAS
+454 ATKVGRLATQVVAS
-468 KQILAWSDKFARAPT
+468 RHLLAWSPKFARSPT
-483 GTVTVTKAHMVRSA
+483 GRVGVTKEHMIRSA
-497 ELLRILKSFEGDMK
+497 ELLRILKSFEGDMQ
-511 MFEKCAAVVKANG
+511 MFERAAEMVHSTG
-524 RIDVIAMP
+524 RIHVIAMP
-532 DDLVHPDHMPL
+532 EQLVHPDHMPL

-589 LASSDSA
+589 LASANPNAA

-634 EPLPREEQAAA
+634 EPLPEEERAARF
-645 YEATVSIDPA
+645 ATVSVDPA
-655 IISQAVGPIKVAWIR
+655 IVSQAVGPIKVVQVL
-670 TSKQENIEDYKDD
+670 TSKQENIADYRDD
-683 PDPEKRRAAAE
+683 PDPEKRRAAAAM
-694 LPTEWRGL
+694 PTVWKGL
-702 IVLLGTRSGEEVVVF
+702 IVLLGTRSSDEVVVF

-722 NKPKPE
+722 AKPKPE
-728 LTPSVKAKAIRE
+728 ITPTAKAKAIRA

-745 QLGVGLKFASRL
+745 QLGVGLKFESRL
-757 MPFHTHARYDGASER
+757 MPFHTHARYDNDTSR

-782 AMSWSWEDAM
+782 AKFWSWDDAM
-792 ATKLPFV
+792 STEVPFV
-799 VSPFPIPSEEGDPN
+799 VSPFPIPNEEGDPE

-819 DDEDGMAAARKAILT
+819 DDDDGLVAADVPILT
-834 ARLES
+834 ARLENR
-839 PYLTEEEAGDM
+839 YLPESEAEDM
-850 QGADYVLL
+850 QGADYGLM
-858 RRCLKKLVK
+858 RRCLEKLVK
-867 AIADVAEAQGFVP
+867 AIADVAELQGFVP

-889 MIAAQYST
+889 MIAAQYTT
-897 FNVPV
+897 FSVPV

-952 ARALKYIESQLRSIV
+952 ARALKHVESELRSIV

-972 ANAANDAQSAA
+972 ATAQPTTH
-983 RWQTRWHKLLHNA
+983 WQTGWHKLLHNA

-1011 QMVDRDASPNRTQG
+1011 QMVDRDGSPNRTQG

-1033 LGKTVTGMLYALQNL
+1033 LGKTVTGMLYALQHL

-1072 GELQRWGQAPI
+1072 GELQRWGQAPVA
-1083 HAYKSVSAHEAIHG
+1083 AYKSVSEHEAIHG
-1097 FGGNNQRIIVLAI
+1097 FGGNNQRILVLAI

-1119 ETLADE
+1119 ETLAE
-1125 LIGMAPHTFF
+1125 RLIGMAPHTLF

-1216 EEEVYVTLEDAEYDA
+1216 EEEVFVRLSEDEYDA

-1239 GGWSQAAR
+1239 GGWGQAAR
-1247 VVRNAIELK
+1247 IVRDAIELK

-1283 AASSGS
+1283 AAAAGS
-1289 MMNKLEWYAGT
+1289 MMNKLKWHAGP
-1300 DFRVELRHNVLSA
+1300 DFQVQLRHNVLNSP
-1313 TQPTDPDVG
+1313 QPTDPTVG
-1322 IIVVS
+1322 IIVVT

-1389 HKSTDSQ
+1389 HKSTDAQ

-1403 AALFLNQAEARTAL
+1403 AALFLNQAEARVAL
-1417 GGGTAVDK
+1417 GGG
-1425 VGTAFDKD
+1425 G
-1433 GADAIQFAVQANHEE
+1433 GA
-1448 AQAALAANQDALEM
+1448 
-1462 EEAPFN
+1462 
-1468 D
+1468 

>member
-1 MSSPHAAEPRTGS
+1 MAGP
-14 LPALFLKQLRL
+14 LPALFLRQLRL
-25 NDRVMPTGAPK
+25 HEPVAMPTGAPK
-36 SKRTDAD
+36 SKRTGPPE
-43 KGAPAPKVA
+43 GAPAPKAPKVT
-52 KKKQHAGRAAP
+52 KKQHAGRAAP
-63 YQTVGAIG
+63 YQTVGVLG

-86 VNVSEDS
+86 VDVSEDS

-109 WAQPETQAN
+109 WALPETQSN

-154 DMDPRPALPDNLSG
+154 DMHPVPALPESLSG
-168 ALIGMTSGYGAN
+168 ALMGMTSGYGSN
-180 VQNMRGTGGAEVELE
+180 VQNMRGSDDNAEVELQ

-206 GLSIGDRIKPNAL
+206 GLSIGDRIRPNAL
-219 AHQLNRHFQDDET
+219 AHLLNRHFLDDET

-253 SADAPVR
+253 SADAPAR
-260 PIDEDV
+260 PINEDV
-266 HTLLF
+266 HAHLF
-271 KRPGD
+271 NNPGE
-276 HASALYDL
+276 HAAALYDL

-298 LPVSGAE
+298 LPVSGDR

-310 KAKKA
+310 DAKKVF
-315 LDEILG
+315 DEMTVG
-321 TDGGMVHPMMWP
+321 YEVPPMMWP
-333 TLAHASVSFGALK
+333 TLAHPGVSFGALK

-351 IARFRPNKNVRFPDG
+351 IARFRPNKNVRFP
-366 QGGTYDVNAKVVM
+366 GGDNAADYDVNAKVVM

-407 ACKRLAVIAVEDSW
+407 ACKRLAVIAVEDAW
-421 FNGADDRSP
+421 FNGENDRSP
-430 ALRALL
+430 SLRALL

-454 AIKVGRLATQVVAS
+454 ATKVGRLATQVVAS
-468 KQILAWSDKFARAPT
+468 RHLLAWSPKFARSPT
-483 GTVTVTKAHMVRSA
+483 GRVGVTKEHMIRSA
-497 ELLRILKSFEGDMK
+497 ELLRILKSFEGDMQ
-511 MFEKCAAVVKANG
+511 MFERCADLVNADA
-524 RIDVIAMP
+524 RIHVIAMP
-532 DDLVHPDHMPL
+532 EQLVHPDHMPL

-589 LASSDSA
+589 LASANPNAA

-634 EPLPREEQAAA
+634 EPLPEEERAARF
-645 YEATVSIDPA
+645 ATVSVDPA
-655 IISQAVGPIKVAWIR
+655 IVSQAVGPIKVVQVL
-670 TSKQENIEDYKDD
+670 TSKQENIADYRDD
-683 PDPEKRRAAAE
+683 PDPEKRRAAAAM
-694 LPTEWRGL
+694 PTVWKGL
-702 IVLLGTRSGEEVVVF
+702 IVLLGTRSSDEVVVF

-722 NKPKPE
+722 AKPKPE
-728 LTPSVKAKAIRE
+728 ITPTAKAKAINA

-745 QLGVGLKFASRL
+745 QLGVGLKFESRL
-757 MPFHTHARYDGASER
+757 MPFHTHARYDDDTSR

-782 AMSWSWEDAM
+782 AKFWSWDDAM
-792 ATKLPFV
+792 STEVPFV
-799 VSPFPIPSEEGDPN
+799 VSPFPIPNEEGDPE

-819 DDEDGMAAARKAILT
+819 DDDDGLVAADVPILT
-834 ARLES
+834 ARLENR
-839 PYLTEEEAGDM
+839 YLPESEAEDM
-850 QGADYVLL
+850 QGADYGLM
-858 RRCLKKLVK
+858 RRCLEKLVK
-867 AIADVAEAQGFVP
+867 AIADVAEVQGFVP

-889 MIAAQYST
+889 MIAAQYTT
-897 FNVPV
+897 FSVPV

-952 ARALKYIESQLRSIV
+952 ARALKHVESELRSIV

-972 ANAANDAQSAA
+972 ATAQPTTH
-983 RWQTRWHKLLHNA
+983 WQTGWHKLLHNA

-1011 QMVDRDASPNRTQG
+1011 QMVDRDGSPNRTQG

-1033 LGKTVTGMLYALQNL
+1033 LGKTVTGMLYALQHL

-1072 GELQRWGQAPI
+1072 GELQRWGQAPVA
-1083 HAYKSVSAHEAIHG
+1083 AYKSVSEHEAIHG
-1097 FGGNNQRIIVLAI
+1097 FGGNNQRILVLAI

-1119 ETLADE
+1119 ETLAE
-1125 LIGMAPHTFF
+1125 RLIGMAPHTLF

-1216 EEEVYVTLEDAEYDA
+1216 EEEVFVRLSEDEYDA

-1239 GGWSQAAR
+1239 GGWGQAAR
-1247 VVRNAIELK
+1247 IVRDAIELK

-1283 AASSGS
+1283 AAAAGS
-1289 MMNKLEWYAGT
+1289 MMNKLKWHAGP
-1300 DFRVELRHNVLSA
+1300 DFQVQLRHNVLNSP
-1313 TQPTDPDVG
+1313 QPTDPTVG
-1322 IIVVS
+1322 IIVVT

-1389 HKSTDSQ
+1389 HKSTDAQ

-1403 AALFLNQAEARTAL
+1403 AALFLNQAEARVAL
-1417 GGGTAVDK
+1417 GGG
-1425 VGTAFDKD
+1425 G
-1433 GADAIQFAVQANHEE
+1433 GA
-1448 AQAALAANQDALEM
+1448 
-1462 EEAPFN
+1462 
-1468 D
+1468 

>member
-1 MSSPHAAEPRTGS
+1 MAGP
-14 LPALFLKQLRL
+14 LPALFLHQLRL
-25 NDRVMPTGAPK
+25 NDPVAMPTGAPK
-36 SKRTDAD
+36 SKRTGPPE
-43 KGAPAPKVA
+43 GAPAPKA
-52 KKKQHAGRAAP
+52 PKKKQHAGRAAP

-86 VNVSEDS
+86 VDVSEDS

-109 WAQPETQAN
+109 WALPEIQEN
-118 AAEAYPDGE
+118 AHEAYPNGE

-154 DMDPRPALPDNLSG
+154 DMNPQPALPESLSG
-168 ALIGMTSGYGAN
+168 ALIGMTAGYGTN
-180 VQNMRGTGGAEVELE
+180 VQNMRGGNGNAEVELE

-219 AHQLNRHFQDDET
+219 AHLLNRHFQDDET

-253 SADAPVR
+253 SADAPAR

-266 HTLLF
+266 HALLF
-271 KRPGD
+271 NEPGG

-298 LPVSGAE
+298 LPVSGDR
-305 PFTPD
+305 PFTPED
-310 KAKKA
+310 AKVVFDQLVQGREVPA
-315 LDEILG
+315 
-321 TDGGMVHPMMWP
+321 MMWP
-333 TLAHASVSFGALK
+333 TLAHPSVSFGALK

-351 IARFRPNKNVRFPDG
+351 IARFRPNQNVLFPTGYGIDEEHY
-366 QGGTYDVNAKVVM
+366 TVNARVVM
-379 LAATLLCLSTKGDG
+379 AAATLLCLSTKGDG

-421 FNGADDRSP
+421 FNGASDRSP

-454 AIKVGRLATQVVAS
+454 ATKVGRLATQVVAS
-468 KQILAWSDKFARAPT
+468 KQILAWSPKFARAPT
-483 GTVTVTKAHMVRSA
+483 GEVKVTKAHMVRSA
-497 ELLRILKSFEGDMK
+497 ELLRILKSFEGDMQ
-511 MFEKCAAVVKANG
+511 MFERAAELVSSGG
-524 RIDVIAMP
+524 RIKVIAMP
-532 DDLVHPDHMPL
+532 PGLVHPDHMPL

-596 ANTRGEHGPF
+596 ANTRGEHGAF

-634 EPLPREEQAAA
+634 QPLPEEERAVRF
-645 YEATVSIDPA
+645 ATVSVDPA
-655 IISQAVGPIKVAWIR
+655 IISQAVGPIKVPQIL
-670 TSKQENIEDYKDD
+670 TSKQENIEDYRDD
-683 PDPEKRRAAAE
+683 PDPEKRRAAAAM
-694 LPTEWRGL
+694 PTVWKGL
-702 IVLLGTRSGEEVVVF
+702 IVLLGTRSSEEVVVF

-722 NKPKPE
+722 SKSRPE
-728 LTPSVKAKAIRE
+728 ITPTVKAKAIRA

-745 QLGVGLKFASRL
+745 QLGVGLKFVSRL
-757 MPFHTHARYDGASER
+757 MPFHTHARYDDNTSR
-772 WLVTSTRGAA
+772 WLVTSNPGAA
-782 AMSWSWEDAM
+782 AKFWSWDDAM
-792 ATKLPFV
+792 ATELPFV
-799 VSPFPIPSEEGDPN
+799 VSPFPIPNEEGDPE
-813 WEARLN
+813 WEAWLS
-819 DDEDGMAAARKAILT
+819 DDEDGMAAAKKPILT

-839 PYLTEEEAGDM
+839 PYLPESEAEDM
-850 QGADYVLL
+850 QGVDYDLL
-858 RRCLKKLVK
+858 RRCLEKLVK
-867 AIADVAEAQGFVP
+867 AIASVAEAQGFVP

-889 MIAAQYST
+889 MIAAQYTT
-897 FNVPV
+897 FSVPV

-923 YRALLRLAALAPGAM
+923 YRALLRLAALVPGAL
-938 QSSSPKKLAFVVND
+938 QSSSPKKLTFVVND
-952 ARALKYIESQLRSIV
+952 ARALKHIESELRAIV
-967 RERDA
+967 RARDA
-972 ANAANDAQSAA
+972 ATGPNDAHAA
-983 RWQTRWHKLLHNA
+983 TTYWQTCWHKLLHDA

-1033 LGKTVTGMLYALQNL
+1033 LGKTVTGMLYALQHL

-1054 GMQRIVWITK
+1054 GIQRIVWITK
-1064 RAIVDTTV
+1064 RAIVHTTV
-1072 GELQRWGQAPI
+1072 GELQRWGQDQPARYEKCPMTLPRQ
-1083 HAYKSVSAHEAIHG
+1083 ARV
-1097 FGGNNQRIIVLAI
+1097 IVLAI
-1110 ETLSGAGSS
+1110 ETLSGAEFS
-1119 ETLADE
+1119 ETIATE
-1125 LIGMAPHTFF
+1125 LIDMAPHTLF

-1169 PAASTRQ
+1169 PVASTRQ
-1176 MLAREWLRRCVN
+1176 MLAREWFRRCVN
-1188 FPVASPDD
+1188 FPVESPNDE
-1196 VLVAGA
+1196 LVAGA

-1216 EEEVYVTLEDAEYDA
+1216 EEEVFVTLQDSEYDA
-1231 HKAALAVP
+1231 HKAWLAIA
-1239 GGWSQAAR
+1239 GGWGKAAR
-1247 VVRNAIELK
+1247 IVRDAIELK
-1256 LAEVAVAE
+1256 LAEVAVTA
-1264 ARADRAANPG
+1264 AATDRAINQG

-1283 AASSGS
+1283 AAEVASIISR
-1289 MMNKLEWYAGT
+1289 MQPLART
-1300 DFRVELRHNVLSA
+1300 DFRVEPRDSTLNSP
-1313 TQPTDPDVG
+1313 QPTDPRVG
-1322 IIVVS
+1322 IVVVT

-1363 LGQKRKEVKYVTVIG
+1363 LGQQRKEVKYVTVIG

-1389 HKSTDSQ
+1389 HKSTDAQ
-1396 GATLEAM
+1396 GATLEQM

-1417 GGGTAVDK
+1417 GGG
-1425 VGTAFDKD
+1425 GG
-1433 GADAIQFAVQANHEE
+1433 GA
-1448 AQAALAANQDALEM
+1448 
-1462 EEAPFN
+1462 
-1468 D
+1468 

>member
-1 MSSPHAAEPRTGS
+1 MAGP
-14 LPALFLKQLRL
+14 LPALFLRQLRL
-25 NDRVMPTGAPK
+25 HEPVAMPTGAPK
-36 SKRTDAD
+36 SKRTGPPE
-43 KGAPAPKVA
+43 GAPAPKA
-52 KKKQHAGRAAP
+52 PKKKQHAGRAAP
-63 YQTVGAIG
+63 YQTVGVLG

-86 VNVSEDS
+86 VDVSEDS

-109 WAQPETQAN
+109 WALPETQSN

-154 DMDPRPALPDNLSG
+154 DMHPVPALPESLSG
-168 ALIGMTSGYGAN
+168 ALMGMTSGYGSN
-180 VQNMRGTGGAEVELE
+180 VQNMRGSDDNAEVELQ

-206 GLSIGDRIKPNAL
+206 GLSIGDRIRPNAL
-219 AHQLNRHFQDDET
+219 AHLLNRHFQDDET

-253 SADAPVR
+253 SADAPAR
-260 PIDEDV
+260 PINEDV
-266 HTLLF
+266 HAHLF
-271 KRPGD
+271 NNPGE
-276 HASALYDL
+276 HAAALYDL

-298 LPVSGAE
+298 LPVSGDR

-310 KAKKA
+310 DAKKVF
-315 LDEILG
+315 DEMTVG
-321 TDGGMVHPMMWP
+321 YEVPPMMWP
-333 TLAHASVSFGALK
+333 TLAHPGVSFGALK

-351 IARFRPNKNVRFPDG
+351 IARFRPNKNVRFP
-366 QGGTYDVNAKVVM
+366 GGDNAADYGVNAKVVM

-407 ACKRLAVIAVEDSW
+407 ACKRLAVIAVEDAW
-421 FNGADDRSP
+421 FNGENDRSP
-430 ALRALL
+430 SLRALL

-444 MPDYHISHAT
+444 MPDYHISYAT
-454 AIKVGRLATQVVAS
+454 ATKVGRLATQVVAS
-468 KQILAWSDKFARAPT
+468 RHLLAWSPKFARSPT
-483 GTVTVTKAHMVRSA
+483 GRVGVTKEHMIRSA
-497 ELLRILKSFEGDMK
+497 ELLRILKSFEGDMQ
-511 MFEKCAAVVKANG
+511 MFERCADLVNADA
-524 RIDVIAMP
+524 RIHVIAMP
-532 DDLVHPDHMPL
+532 EQLVHPDHMPL

-589 LASSDSA
+589 LASANPNAA

-634 EPLPREEQAAA
+634 EPLPEEERAARF
-645 YEATVSIDPA
+645 ATVSVDPA
-655 IISQAVGPIKVAWIR
+655 IVSQAVGPIKVVQVL
-670 TSKQENIEDYKDD
+670 TSKQENIADYRDD
-683 PDPEKRRAAAE
+683 PDPEKRRAAAAM
-694 LPTEWRGL
+694 PTVWKGL
-702 IVLLGTRSGEEVVVF
+702 IVLLGTRSSDEVVVF

-722 NKPKPE
+722 AKPKPE
-728 LTPSVKAKAIRE
+728 ITPTAKAKAIRA

-745 QLGVGLKFASRL
+745 QLGVGLKFESRL
-757 MPFHTHARYDGASER
+757 MPFHTHARYDDDTSR

-782 AMSWSWEDAM
+782 AKFWSWDDAM
-792 ATKLPFV
+792 STEVPFV
-799 VSPFPIPSEEGDPN
+799 VSPFPIPNEEGDPE

-819 DDEDGMAAARKAILT
+819 DDDDGLVAADVPILT
-834 ARLES
+834 ARLENR
-839 PYLTEEEAGDM
+839 YLPESEAEDM
-850 QGADYVLL
+850 QGADYGLM
-858 RRCLKKLVK
+858 RRCLEKLVK
-867 AIADVAEAQGFVP
+867 AIADVAELQGFVP

-889 MIAAQYST
+889 MIAAQYTT
-897 FNVPV
+897 FSVPV

-923 YRALLRLAALAPGAM
+923 YRALLRLAALAPGAL

-952 ARALKYIESQLRSIV
+952 ARALKHVESELRSIV

-972 ANAANDAQSAA
+972 ATAQPTTH
-983 RWQTRWHKLLHNA
+983 WQTGWHKLLHNA

-1011 QMVDRDASPNRTQG
+1011 QMVDRDGSPNRTQG

-1033 LGKTVTGMLYALQNL
+1033 LGKTVTGMLYALQHL

-1072 GELQRWGQAPI
+1072 GELQRWGQAPVA
-1083 HAYKSVSAHEAIHG
+1083 AYKSVSEHEAIHG
-1097 FGGNNQRIIVLAI
+1097 FGGNNQRILVLAI

-1119 ETLADE
+1119 ETLAE
-1125 LIGMAPHTFF
+1125 RLIGMAPHTLF

-1216 EEEVYVTLEDAEYDA
+1216 EEEVFVRLSEDEYDA

-1239 GGWSQAAR
+1239 GGWGQAAR
-1247 VVRNAIELK
+1247 IVRDAIELK

-1283 AASSGS
+1283 AAAAGS
-1289 MMNKLEWYAGT
+1289 MMNKLKWHAGP
-1300 DFRVELRHNVLSA
+1300 DFQVQLRHNVLNSP
-1313 TQPTDPDVG
+1313 QPTDPTVG
-1322 IIVVS
+1322 IIVVT

-1389 HKSTDSQ
+1389 HKSTDAQ

-1403 AALFLNQAEARTAL
+1403 AALFLNQAEARVAL
-1417 GGGTAVDK
+1417 GGG
-1425 VGTAFDKD
+1425 G
-1433 GADAIQFAVQANHEE
+1433 GA
-1448 AQAALAANQDALEM
+1448 
-1462 EEAPFN
+1462 
-1468 D
+1468 